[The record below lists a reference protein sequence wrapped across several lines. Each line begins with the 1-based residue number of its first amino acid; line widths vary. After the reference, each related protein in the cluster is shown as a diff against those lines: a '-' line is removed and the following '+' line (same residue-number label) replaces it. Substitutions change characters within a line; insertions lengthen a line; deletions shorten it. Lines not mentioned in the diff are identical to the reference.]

1 MQRRGGGTRKERLLR
16 AKMKK
21 KMQDTD
27 TSPTGNTFEDIL
39 HMSDLSEQSL
49 LENLRKRYEHDLI
62 YTYVG
67 PIVIA
72 INPYKQLD
80 VYSERHMTEY
90 YGKAMGSLPPHVFAL
105 ADHAYTQLIQGGALD
120 PANQS
125 IIISGESGS
134 GKTET
139 TKIIMQ
145 YLARATSY
153 RKGPEGENAAPVPLD
168 GMASALGKLEE
179 RVLESN
185 PLLESFGNA
194 KTLRNDN
201 SSRFGKFIEIQFN
214 HHGKIVGAQ
223 ILNFL
228 LEKTRIVSQSLGER
242 NYHIFYQLLAGA
254 DKTLR
259 ERLQLQ
265 TPHEYD
271 YLRKS
276 ECFHIHS
283 CDDVQEFAVTKR
295 CLETIGI
302 TAKRQERVFELLA
315 AVLHLGNLQF
325 AMENDTCVTVE
336 DDSVDRMKLVALLL
350 QVSEDALSKALV
362 TRQLYVGGK
371 VIVQQQN
378 FEQVRDKRDALAK
391 GIYSS
396 LFLWLVSEL
405 NRTISRTQD
414 KWGFIGV
421 LDIYG
426 FEKFEWN
433 TFEQLCIN
441 YANEKLQRHFNQHML
456 EVEQNDYAKEG
467 IDWKHIDF
475 DDNQECL
482 DLIES
487 KVNGKPGIFI
497 SLDDNWRLKGE
508 EANKKFVSNLHNSFG
523 RATSGQATSKNKFY
537 VHPKMDA
544 DLHFG
549 IKHYAG
555 EVIYDASGFNDK
567 NNEMMNDD
575 MKELIRQSKSDWLR
589 EIFDLNMRSIEAI
602 PGNKQVQ
609 HTISRRPTEV
619 KKNALGN
626 KSRNIREVSVSA
638 QFRYQLQELMNKISL
653 ANPRYVRCIKPNEV
667 KRPSELNDAD
677 CARQLK
683 YSGMMEAIQ
692 IRQRGFAMREDHD
705 VFFYD
710 YQSLAPDA
718 ENIKELVL
726 EISSILGA
734 GKEEWQLGKTK
745 VFLKRDMAFK
755 LRRLEMLRGKSAA
768 RTIQKWVRNMAR
780 IEAVVKIQTK
790 VRQCMAK
797 KKLKRLRQCAYRVM
811 YILRMRVAM
820 AKYQRMR
827 AEHRIHNEKAV
838 IVQKITRG
846 YLIRKRDLL
855 HPCDELGPKE
865 LDVKITEIEKAIE
878 DAAMS
883 KQFELCA
890 NLQLELE
897 KLVEA
902 RKKVR
907 TAKEIDAEI
916 KKLNEDMEAAA
927 VSKQFGRCAEIQKQL
942 EVLDEAR
949 KHVKE
954 DLNDLEPAELDER
967 IQAMEITIAEA
978 MAARDFSKCGD
989 LQANL
994 DALVSARKKKQTP
1007 AELDAEIDKLNEE
1020 LDSLMK
1026 KKKFDKCAQLQ
1037 SDIDILKRKRARFPA
1052 SVNSPTSPKKVE
1064 VPAEPVPPPSPKKKA
1079 SPPIELEPV
1088 PATPTPPSNVDRSGI
1103 LLKSE
1108 PAVLAPNSSPAA
1120 LPGNKRP
1127 VPEVSAPIL
1136 APTPEISVPNPVP
1149 APVSVSAPAPLAAMS
1164 VSTPAPLATVS
1175 VSTPAPLAAV
1185 SVSTPAPLAAVS
1197 VSMPASVIPEL
1208 APIPALVAPPVIL
1221 PPVQPSGNASSR
1233 SPPTTDYSPTQE
1245 ISVAPNQTPRRP
1257 PTIYNGPI
1265 PTIRRNE
1272 SHTMTPIIPPIKP
1285 STFERRARSNSNS
1298 STTSGQSFA
1307 KSHSSMMSTS
1317 SKTRKSAAS
1326 TADPSRTVARLRPA
1340 KPITVNEESSVLEA
1354 ARLMKSHRAS
1364 AVLVTNYEGAL
1375 SGIFSDT
1382 DVARRVI
1389 SKNLDPARITIGSVM
1404 TPKPSCVSLDDSAVD
1419 AMDMMLSGKFRH
1431 LPVVSAQNGNIVGML
1446 NVAKCL
1452 HDAIRRVE
1460 NLSTALQQE
1469 LGAKSDNAMLRG
1481 MLEKMLSPTL
1491 LDVVSKPTE
1500 VMPPLVYGNMTVYEA
1515 TTYMAETKR
1524 PALVVSSNPE
1534 SQDLIGIFTP
1544 KDVLH
1549 RVVAEALDV
1558 NMTCV
1563 SDVMTPNPE
1572 YAVPETSVLDAFHIM
1587 HDGKFL
1593 NLPVVASD
1601 SGEILGVADVLSISL
1616 ASFGES
1622 REIGNLFNAAL
1633 DYHDDETNS
1642 MVSGRSTSTMSV
1654 ASKVRQ
1660 QKDRDKGVNVRPVS
1674 SLRPLP
1680 AITIDEVASVFEAA
1694 LLMKQKR
1701 TDALLVVDE
1710 AGGLS
1715 GILTDTDICRRVQAL
1730 SLIPEEVPV
1739 CNVMTRDIKYVSP
1752 NDSAID
1758 ALLSMQEGHFRH
1770 LPVVDNGSIA
1780 GILNIGK
1787 CIYDVSKRLE
1797 YAMQSTDQLK
1807 ASIEKSGK
1815 SSTLQQLLAPMLEKL
1830 SKPTLTSILSSEAQ
1844 SNSTPAPRLPM
1855 SSLVSDVVK
1864 AMATTKKAALI
1875 VDNFNPNKLVGI
1887 FSPNELV
1894 LNVIAKGHKAS
1905 ATHVEDVMMNDPEIA
1920 FPSTSVL
1927 DGLHIMHDSRIL
1939 NLPVLKDTSNEL
1951 VGMVDVLDLS
1961 YGTIDAIYGENREQM
1976 QEFWNTTLQ
1985 LDQPSQPSETDNRE
1999 RTTLLSRAEREER
2012 SRTVAQLR
2020 PSKVL
2025 TVLETTTLAELS
2037 RTMGRNKMDC
2047 VLVVSN
2053 EGMLSGIITDT
2064 DLTRR
2069 VVSENRPL
2077 NTTLVGDVMTRDP
2090 VFVSM
2095 DDPAI
2100 EALISMLQGKFRHLP
2115 VVERNGPVVGI
2126 LSIAKCL
2133 YDAIRKME
2141 KSEQS
2146 SAALRQTLKKEM
2158 NIRANGNARADG
2170 VSQLLGSMVNKM
2182 FSPDIQT
2189 VINEEGVEPPHVQ
2202 QYTSVFE
2209 VAKQMAS
2216 TKKGALVVNNRG
2228 QYCGIFTP
2236 KEMLEKV
2243 LARGLPVHTTPV
2255 CEVMLDKDVRITGAT
2270 SVIDAMHIMHDQKTL
2285 YLAVMQTETS
2295 KQPTGLIDVLS
2306 LSYGSFA
2313 KGKPSEWKS
2322 FWNASFEAAEDDD
2335 ASSQHSFRSGFSHS
2349 VAPSSSGLSQ
2359 KGRQA
2364 NLATGDV
2371 RPVSKLRPS
2380 KAITISETFTVA
2392 DAAQKMSITQ
2402 TDAALVIGR
2411 DGALLGIL
2419 TDTDV
2424 TRRVV
2429 ALGNDPFYVSVMD
2442 AMTPNPKFVD
2452 ERDSAMDAMFM
2463 MLEGKFRH
2471 LPVVDATG
2479 MVSGMLRIQKC
2490 LYDAITRIEKVQQSS
2505 SGSLRQRLE
2514 KQLHVTGIGNGQ
2526 GALKQLVGPMVEKL
2540 LSPTVDTILE
2550 DETLPPLVSEHDTVM
2565 EVARQMAASRKAALI
2580 VEDPIN
2586 DSSSSVSGG
2595 RRSSFSGG
2603 GYDIGTSALTRKV
2616 LGVFTP
2622 KDLLLRVTGAGLDA
2636 AETTVGQVMTPNPE
2650 TAPPNTKLVEA
2661 LHIMYEQNFLHLPVV
2676 NQETATIVG
2685 MLDVLSLCYGTFASG
2700 AAAIDEDSDWRA
2712 FWDVSLALGHDE
2724 DDFSELAS
2732 LTGSR
2737 VSRRR
2742 PGKYTESHHSSMI
2755 DRDNPEPE
2763 GAMRPV
2769 SMLRPQ
2775 QVTRINEFI
2784 TVAEAAKRMRQ
2795 ARVEAVVVTTEE
2807 GELRGILTDT
2817 DIVRRVL
2824 AEELDPESCSVAS
2837 VMTKKPM
2844 CVYMEDQA
2852 IEAITKMLEGRFKH
2866 LPVLGSDGTPQGML
2880 DISKCLYDAIA
2891 CMEKVQ
2897 QSTEAAASQFSRDLE
2912 TGSNLKR
2919 LLGPMMEKMVRPTVG
2934 DALDGELM
2942 PPVITIHTTAARAA
2956 KLMANTKKAA
2966 IVLGDEQELCGM
2978 VTTKDLL
2985 RKLVAK
2991 GLYADTTTVEE
3002 VMTVDPDLMGPNMSI
3017 VDGLRALHGAGQLFM
3032 PVLAD
3037 DGEILGMADVICL
3050 SYGQFQTTSGGT
3062 SNGDWRK
3069 FWQTAMNLQEEVAGG
3084 AFGEVNDD
3092 VRSIG
3097 TIEEF
3102 ERDEFNGNGSVS
3114 TPTASAVGLGA
3125 GRYSNSLGA
3134 YAELGESVSVVSGAN
3149 TAATSNLMQKT
3160 MDENMFVFKVSDGS
3174 QGHFHRIMCRFTSMG
3189 PLLEQ
3194 IRFKMGMDDNEALR
3208 LKYEDDEGDLAV
3220 LTSDESLVEAVHMA
3234 QRAGWKRLVLVVD
3247 VVNRS
3252 HDGNGSVVSMANSS
3266 ASNTASSVNV
3276 GGAKARSQILTK
3288 VDEMSSDSSDES
3300 SDEEIVR
3307 KKSKKSRRKR
3317 EQKNPTGLIAGGA
3330 TLVVGL
3336 GALALMFMRRK

>member
-1 MQRRGGGTRKERLLR
+1 
-16 AKMKK
+16 
-21 KMQDTD
+21 
-27 TSPTGNTFEDIL
+27 
-39 HMSDLSEQSL
+39 
-49 LENLRKRYEHDLI
+49 
-62 YTYVG
+62 
-67 PIVIA
+67 
-72 INPYKQLD
+72 
-80 VYSERHMTEY
+80 MTEY
-90 YGKAMGSLPPHVFAL
+90 YGTAMGLLPPHVFAL

-125 IIISGESGS
+125 IIISGESGA

-145 YLARATSY
+145 YLARATSSP
-153 RKGPEGENAAPVPLD
+153 KTTETIQGGPAVSAAAAASPVSVSA
-168 GMASALGKLEE
+168 ASAASPIVSMVEKTHGGISQALGKLEK
-179 RVLESN
+179 RVLDSN

-254 DKTLR
+254 DNALR
-259 ERLQLQ
+259 ERLELQ
-265 TPHEYD
+265 TPQDYE

-283 CDDVQEFAVTKR
+283 CDDAKEFVITKR
-295 CLETIGI
+295 CMETIGI
-302 TAKRQERVFELLA
+302 MEDRQEMVFELLA
-315 AVLHLGNLQF
+315 AVLQIGNLHF
-325 AMENDTCVTVE
+325 AMENDMCVSVE
-336 DDSVDRMKLVALLL
+336 DDSVHGMKLVASLLK
-350 QVSEDALSKALV
+350 VSEDALSKALL

-378 FEQVRDKRDALAK
+378 SEQVRDKRDALAK

-405 NRTISRTQD
+405 NRTISRNQD

-456 EVEQNDYAKEG
+456 EVEQNDYTKEG

-475 DDNQECL
+475 EDNQECL

-523 RATSGQATSKNKFY
+523 RTSSGHSSCKNKFY

-567 NNEMMNDD
+567 NNETLNDD

-589 EIFDLNMRSIEAI
+589 GIFDLNMQSIEAI
-602 PGNKQVQ
+602 PGNKTQQQ
-609 HTISRRPTEV
+609 HSISRRPSEM
-619 KKNALGN
+619 KGKGMPKQGN

-638 QFRYQLQELMNKISL
+638 QFRYQLQELINKISL
-653 ANPRYVRCIKPNEV
+653 ANPRYVRCIKPNEF
-667 KRPSELNDAD
+667 KRPNELNDAD

-692 IRQRGFAMREDHD
+692 IRQRGFALREDHD

-718 ENIKELVL
+718 ENITQLVE
-726 EISSILGA
+726 EISSMLGA

-745 VFLKRDMAFK
+745 VFLKRTMALK
-755 LRRLEMLRGKSAA
+755 LRKLEMLRCKSAA
-768 RTIQKWVRNMAR
+768 RTIQKWVRNIAR
-780 IEAVVKIQTK
+780 AESAVKIQTK
-790 VRQCMAK
+790 ARQFIAK
-797 KKLKRLRQCAYRVM
+797 KQLQRLRCSAYRVVGL
-811 YILRMRVAM
+811 LRMRVAM
-820 AKYQRMR
+820 SKYQRMR
-827 AEHRIHNEKAV
+827 ADYRVQNEKAA
-838 IVQKITRG
+838 IIQKIVRG
-846 YLIRKRDLL
+846 HLVRKRDLL
-855 HPCDELGPKE
+855 HPFGDMGPKE
-865 LDVKITEIEKAIE
+865 LDVKIAEMEEAIE
-878 DAAMS
+878 DAAVS

-897 KLVEA
+897 KIVEA

-907 TAKEIDAEI
+907 TVKEIDAEI
-916 KKLNEDMEAAA
+916 KKLNKDMEAAA
-927 VSKQFGRCAEIQKQL
+927 MSKQFGLCAELQKQL
-942 EVLDEAR
+942 EVLQEAR
-949 KHVKE
+949 KHVRE
-954 DLNDLEPAELDER
+954 DLNELEPEELDER
-967 IQAMEITIAEA
+967 IRAMETVIAEA
-978 MAARDFSKCGD
+978 MAARDFGKCSD
-989 LQANL
+989 LQISL
-994 DALVSARKKKQTP
+994 DALVSARKKKQTSE
-1007 AELDAEIDKLNEE
+1007 ELDAEIEKLNQE
-1020 LDSLMK
+1020 LDNLMQRK
-1026 KKKFDKCAQLQ
+1026 QFDKCAQLQ
-1037 SDIDILKRKRARFPA
+1037 KDIDVAKKKRALFPA
-1052 SVNSPTSPKKVE
+1052 VSKS
-1064 VPAEPVPPPSPKKKA
+1064 
-1079 SPPIELEPV
+1079 
-1088 PATPTPPSNVDRSGI
+1088 PTPPSSSSKPEPPLESTILPSTKKETPPLGEPKIEPTTPAPPSNIDCDGIASASGSC
-1103 LLKSE
+1103 LLV
-1108 PAVLAPNSSPAA
+1108 PASSPAA
-1120 LPGNKRP
+1120 FPGVKRP
-1127 VPEVSAPIL
+1127 VSNVFQA
-1136 APTPEISVPNPVP
+1136 APTPQLAQPPHLYPAVQASPV
-1149 APVSVSAPAPLAAMS
+1149 A
-1164 VSTPAPLATVS
+1164 ST
-1175 VSTPAPLAAV
+1175 
-1185 SVSTPAPLAAVS
+1185 
-1197 VSMPASVIPEL
+1197 
-1208 APIPALVAPPVIL
+1208 
-1221 PPVQPSGNASSR
+1221 PVQPHEDHSAAVVPVN
-1233 SPPTTDYSPTQE
+1233 DY
-1245 ISVAPNQTPRRP
+1245 VAPKGVPTAPGLTPRRP
-1257 PTIYNGPI
+1257 PAIYNGPS
-1265 PTIRRNE
+1265 PSVRWDSN
-1272 SHTMTPIIPPIKP
+1272 TMTPVMPPIKP
-1285 STFERRARSNSNS
+1285 PVFEHRLRSGSNS
-1298 STTSGQSFA
+1298 SATSGDSFA
-1307 KSHSSMMSTS
+1307 RSHSSMMSTS
-1317 SKTRKSAAS
+1317 SKAKKSS
-1326 TADPSRTVARLRPA
+1326 SADPSRTVARLRPA
-1340 KPITVNEESSVLEA
+1340 KAITVNEESTVLEA
-1354 ARLMKSHRAS
+1354 ARMMKSHRAA
-1364 AVLVTNYEGAL
+1364 AVLVTNWEGAL
-1375 SGIFSDT
+1375 TGIFSDT
-1382 DVARRVI
+1382 DAARRVV
-1389 SKNLDPARITIGSVM
+1389 SKGMDPARVAIGSVM
-1404 TPKPSCVSLDDSAVD
+1404 TPNPTCVSLNDSAVD
-1419 AMDMMLSGKFRH
+1419 AMDTMLSGKFRH
-1431 LPVVSAQNGNIVGML
+1431 LPVVSSHDGNIVGVL

-1460 NLSTALQQE
+1460 NMSASLQQE
-1469 LGAKSDNAMLRG
+1469 LGASGDNAMLRAT
-1481 MLEKMLSPTL
+1481 LEKMLSPSL
-1491 LDVVSKPTE
+1491 RDVLSAPGE

-1515 TTYMAETKR
+1515 TTYMVETRR
-1524 PALVVSSNPE
+1524 PVMVMSSNPGA
-1534 SQDLIGIFTP
+1534 QDLVGIFTP
-1544 KDVLH
+1544 KDVLL
-1549 RVVAEALDV
+1549 RVIAEDLDA
-1558 NMTCV
+1558 NTTLV

-1572 YAVPETSVLDAFHIM
+1572 STAPETSVLDAFHIM

-1593 NLPVVASD
+1593 SLPVVSPD
-1601 SGEILGVADVLSISL
+1601 SGEVLGVADVISISL

-1622 REIGNLFNAAL
+1622 RDISKLFNAAFE
-1633 DYHDDETNS
+1633 YHDDETTS
-1642 MVSGRSTSTMSV
+1642 MTSGRSTSNLSV

-1710 AGGLS
+1710 AGGLN
-1715 GILTDTDICRRVQAL
+1715 GILTDTDVCRRVLAL
-1730 SLIPEEVPV
+1730 NLIPEEVPV

-1770 LPVVDNGSIA
+1770 LPVVDGGRIV
-1780 GILNIGK
+1780 GVLNIGK

-1797 YAMQSTDQLK
+1797 HAMQSTDQLK
-1807 ASIEKSGK
+1807 ASLEKSGK
-1815 SSTLQQLLAPMLEKL
+1815 SSTLQQLLGPMLEKL
-1830 SKPTLTSILSSEAQ
+1830 SAPTLSSIIDNETRNGSM
-1844 SNSTPAPRLPM
+1844 PAPRFPK

-1864 AMATTKKAALI
+1864 AMASTKKAALI
-1875 VDNFNPNKLVGI
+1875 VDDINFDKLIGI
-1887 FSPNELV
+1887 FSPNELA
-1894 LNVIAKGHKAS
+1894 LNVIAKGLKAS
-1905 ATHVEDVMMNDPEIA
+1905 ATYVEEVMLNDPEIA
-1920 FPSTSVL
+1920 TPLTSVL

-1939 NLPVLKDTSNEL
+1939 NLPVLKDESNEL

-1976 QEFWNTTLQ
+1976 QEFWNTTLE
-1985 LDQPSQPSETDNRE
+1985 LDQPSLPSEAGGRE
-1999 RTTLLSRAEREER
+1999 RTTLMSRAEREEK
-2012 SRTVAQLR
+2012 SRTVAKLR
-2020 PSKVL
+2020 PTKVL
-2025 TVLETTTLAELS
+2025 TVLESTTVAELS

-2047 VLVVSN
+2047 VLVVS
-2053 EGMLSGIITDT
+2053 EDGTLSGIITDT

-2077 NTTLVGDVMTRDP
+2077 GSTLVGDVMTRNP

-2100 EALISMLQGKFRHLP
+2100 DALISMLEGKFRHLP

-2126 LSIAKCL
+2126 LNIAKCL

-2146 SAALRQTLKKEM
+2146 SVALRQTLEKEM
-2158 NIRANGNARADG
+2158 KSRVNGGARAGG
-2170 VSQLLGSMVNKM
+2170 VSQLLSSMVNKM
-2182 FSPDIQT
+2182 FSPDIKT
-2189 VINEEGVEPPHVQ
+2189 VIDEEGINPPCVER
-2202 QYTSVFE
+2202 YTSVYE
-2209 VAKQMAS
+2209 VSKQMAIK
-2216 TKKGALVVNNRG
+2216 KKGALVINNRG
-2228 QYCGIFTP
+2228 QCCGIFTP

-2255 CEVMLDKDVRITGAT
+2255 CEVMLEKNVTINGSA
-2270 SVIDAMHIMHDQKTL
+2270 SVIDAMHTMHDNKTL
-2285 YLAVMQTETS
+2285 YLAVVQSEANS
-2295 KQPTGLIDVLS
+2295 QPIGLIDVLS

-2322 FWNASFEAAEDDD
+2322 FWNASFEATDDD
-2335 ASSQHSFRSGFSHS
+2335 GVSSQYSFRSGISYNL
-2349 VAPSSSGLSQ
+2349 APSSSGVSQ

-2364 NLATGDV
+2364 TLATGNV

-2380 KAITISETFTVA
+2380 KAITISETFSVA
-2392 DAAQKMSITQ
+2392 DAAKEMSITQ

-2411 DGALLGIL
+2411 DGGLLGIL

-2429 ALGNDPFYVSVMD
+2429 ALGNDPFYVSVLD
-2442 AMTPNPKFVD
+2442 AMTPDPKFVD

-2471 LPVVDATG
+2471 LPVVDETG
-2479 MVSGMLRIQKC
+2479 MVAGMLRIQKC

-2505 SGSLRQRLE
+2505 SGSLRQRLD
-2514 KQLHVTGIGNGQ
+2514 KQLQATGIASGP

-2540 LSPTVDTILE
+2540 LSPTVDSILE

-2580 VEDPIN
+2580 VEDLSCDN
-2586 DSSSSVSGG
+2586 GSSVSGG
-2595 RRSSFSGG
+2595 HRSSISGG

-2636 AETTVGQVMTPNPE
+2636 AETTVGQVMTHNPE

-2661 LHIMYEQNFLHLPVV
+2661 LHIMYEHDFLHLPVV
-2676 NQETATIVG
+2676 NDETTTIVG

-2700 AAAIDEDSDWRA
+2700 AAAKSGKTIDGDSDWRA

-2724 DDFSELAS
+2724 DEFSELAS
-2732 LTGSR
+2732 MTGSR
-2737 VSRRR
+2737 ISRRR
-2742 PGKYTESHHSSMI
+2742 PGKYTESHHSSM
-2755 DRDNPEPE
+2755 RDHVPEPE

-2775 QVTRINEFI
+2775 EVTRINEFI

-2817 DIVRRVL
+2817 DITRRVL
-2824 AEELDPESCSVAS
+2824 AEGLDPESCSVAS
-2837 VMTKKPM
+2837 VMTTKPS

-2866 LPVLGSDGTPQGML
+2866 LPVVGSDGTPQGML
-2880 DISKCLYDAIA
+2880 DISKCLYDAIT
-2891 CMEKVQ
+2891 CLEKVQ
-2897 QSTEAAASQFSRDLE
+2897 QSTEAAASEFSRDLG
-2912 TGSNLKR
+2912 TGSNLQR

-2942 PPVITIHTTAARAA
+2942 PPVVTVHTTAARAA

-2966 IVLGDEQELCGM
+2966 IVLSDEQELCGM

-2991 GLYADTTTVEE
+2991 GLCAETTTVEE
-3002 VMTVDPDLMGPNMSI
+3002 VMTVDPDLMGPDVSI
-3017 VDGLRALHGAGQLFM
+3017 VNGLRALHDAGQLFM

-3062 SNGDWRK
+3062 SNGDWRQ
-3069 FWQTAMNLQEEVAGG
+3069 FWQIAMNLQEEVAGG
-3084 AFGEVNDD
+3084 AFGGMDD
-3092 VRSIG
+3092 DARSVG

-3102 ERDEFNGNGSVS
+3102 ERGEYNAGDNAS
-3114 TPTASAVGLGA
+3114 TPTASAVGLNGA

-3149 TAATSNLMQKT
+3149 TTATSVLMQKVS
-3160 MDENMFVFKVSDGS
+3160 DENMFIFKVSGGP
-3174 QGHFHRIMCRFTSMG
+3174 QGHFHRIMCNFNSMG

-3194 IRFKMGMDDNEALR
+3194 IRFKMGLDDNEALR
-3208 LKYEDDEGDLAV
+3208 LTYEDDEGDLAL
-3220 LTSDESLVEAVHMA
+3220 LTSDESLIEAVHMA

-3247 VVNRS
+3247 VVTRR
-3252 HDGNGSVVSMANSS
+3252 HYDGNGSVVSMASS
-3266 ASNTASSVNV
+3266 VASGASSGSNV
-3276 GGAKARSQILTK
+3276 VGPKPRNRLLTK
-3288 VDEMSSDSSDES
+3288 VDEMSSSES
-3300 SDEEIVR
+3300 SSEEEMVR
-3307 KKSKKSRRKR
+3307 RKSKKSRRKSNR
-3317 EQKNPTGLIAGGA
+3317 GVRGMSLSNNMIAGGA
-3330 TLVVGL
+3330 MTLVGL
-3336 GALALMFMRRK
+3336 GAVALMMFRRK

>member
-1 MQRRGGGTRKERLLR
+1 MERRGGGTRKERLLR

-21 KMQDTD
+21 KMQDSD
-27 TSPTGNTFEDIL
+27 SSPNGNTFEDIL
-39 HMSDLSEQSL
+39 HMPDLSEQSL
-49 LENLRKRYEHDLI
+49 LENLRKRYEHELI

-90 YGKAMGSLPPHVFAL
+90 YGKAMGALPPHVFAL

-153 RKGPEGENAAPVPLD
+153 RKGPEGEGPPPAPLE
-168 GMASALGKLEE
+168 GMSGALGKLEE

-254 DKTLR
+254 DNALR

-265 TPHEYD
+265 TPHDYE

-276 ECFHIHS
+276 ECFNIHS
-283 CDDVQEFAVTKR
+283 CDDAKEFATTKR

-302 TAKRQERVFELLA
+302 TEDRQEMVFELLA

-325 AMENDTCVTVE
+325 AMENDTCVTVG
-336 DDSVDRMKLVALLL
+336 DISANGMKLVANLLK
-350 QVSEDALSKALV
+350 VSEDALSKALL

-378 FEQVRDKRDALAK
+378 SEQVRDKRDALAK

-405 NRTISRTQD
+405 NRTISRHQD

-475 DDNQECL
+475 EDNQECL

-523 RATSGQATSKNKFY
+523 RTSSGHSSGKNKFY

-567 NNEMMNDD
+567 NNETLNDD

-589 EIFDLNMRSIEAI
+589 GIFDLNMQSIEAI
-602 PGNKQVQ
+602 PGNKPQQQ
-609 HTISRRPTEV
+609 HSISRRPNEM
-619 KKNALGN
+619 KKGMQGN

-638 QFRYQLQELMNKISL
+638 QFRHQLHELMNKISL
-653 ANPRYVRCIKPNEV
+653 ANPRYVRCIKPNEF

-692 IRQRGFAMREDHD
+692 IRQRGFALREDHD

-718 ENIKELVL
+718 ENIKELVE
-726 EISSILGA
+726 EISSMLGA

-745 VFLKRDMAFK
+745 VFLKRAMAFK
-755 LRRLEMLRGKSAA
+755 LRKLEMLRCKSAA
-768 RTIQKWVRNMAR
+768 RAIQKWVRNMAR
-780 IEAVVKIQTK
+780 AEAAVKIQTK
-790 VRQCMAK
+790 ARQFVAK
-797 KKLKRLRQCAYRVM
+797 RRLQRLRRSAYRVM
-811 YILRMRVAM
+811 YILRMRVAVS
-820 AKYQRMR
+820 KYRRMR
-827 AEHRIHNEKAV
+827 DEYRMQNEKAV
-838 IVQKITRG
+838 AVQKIARG
-846 YLIRKRDLL
+846 YLVRKRDLL
-855 HPCDELGPKE
+855 HPFGDMGPKE
-865 LDVKITEIEKAIE
+865 LDAKIAEMEKAIE
-878 DAAMS
+878 DAAVS

-897 KLVEA
+897 KIVEA

-927 VSKQFGRCAEIQKQL
+927 LSKQFGLCAELQKQL
-942 EVLDEAR
+942 EVLQEAR

-954 DLNDLEPAELDER
+954 DLNELEPEELDER
-967 IQAMEITIAEA
+967 IHAMEATIAEA
-978 MAARDFSKCGD
+978 MAARDFGKCSD
-989 LQANL
+989 LQVSL

-1007 AELDAEIDKLNEE
+1007 EELDAEIEKLNEE
-1020 LDSLMK
+1020 LDNLMK
-1026 KKKFDKCAQLQ
+1026 KKQFDKCAQLQ
-1037 SDIDILKRKRARFPA
+1037 KDIDVLKKKRAKFPA
-1052 SVNSPTSPKKVE
+1052 AVKAPT
-1064 VPAEPVPPPSPKKKA
+1064 PPPSPKPEPPA
-1079 SPPIELEPV
+1079 EPTPPPSPPKKETPPPEEPEPQ
-1088 PATPTPPSNVDRSGI
+1088 PATPAPPSNMDRSGI
-1103 LLKSE
+1103 LPSRD
-1108 PAVLAPNSSPAA
+1108 AATAAPNSSPAA
-1120 LPGNKRP
+1120 LPGEKRP
-1127 VPEVSAPIL
+1127 APEVQAAPI
-1136 APTPEISVPNPVP
+1136 P
-1149 APVSVSAPAPLAAMS
+1149 APAPAP
-1164 VSTPAPLATVS
+1164 TPAPLASPV
-1175 VSTPAPLAAV
+1175 AV
-1185 SVSTPAPLAAVS
+1185 SSTQSFEEHPTAPVN
-1197 VSMPASVIPEL
+1197 EY
-1208 APIPALVAPPVIL
+1208 VAP
-1221 PPVQPSGNASSR
+1221 
-1233 SPPTTDYSPTQE
+1233 QE
-1245 ISVAPNQTPRRP
+1245 IPTAPQMPRRP
-1257 PTIYNGPI
+1257 PAIYNGPS
-1265 PTIRRNE
+1265 PSVRRGE
-1272 SHTMTPIIPPIKP
+1272 SNTMTPMMPIKQP
-1285 STFERRARSNSNS
+1285 TFERRARSGSNS
-1298 STTSGQSFA
+1298 SATSGHSFA
-1307 KSHSSMMSTS
+1307 RSHSSMMSTS
-1317 SKTRKSAAS
+1317 SKTKKSS
-1326 TADPSRTVARLRPA
+1326 NADPSRTVARLRPA
-1340 KPITVNEESSVLEA
+1340 KAITVNQEATVLEA
-1354 ARLMKSHRAS
+1354 ARLMKSHRSA
-1364 AVLVTNYEGAL
+1364 AVLVTNWEGAL
-1375 SGIFSDT
+1375 TGIFSDT
-1382 DVARRVI
+1382 DAARRVI
-1389 SKNLDPARITIGSVM
+1389 SKGMDPARVTIGSVM
-1404 TPKPSCVSLDDSAVD
+1404 TPNPSCVSLEDSAVD
-1419 AMDMMLSGKFRH
+1419 AMDIMLSGKFRH
-1431 LPVVSAQNGNIVGML
+1431 LPVVSAHSGNIVGVL

-1460 NLSTALQQE
+1460 NMSTSLQQE
-1469 LGAKSDNAMLRG
+1469 LGASSNNAMLRG
-1481 MLEKMLSPTL
+1481 MLEKMLSPSL
-1491 LDVVSKPTE
+1491 LDVLSKPGE
-1500 VMPPLVYGNMTVYEA
+1500 VMPPLVYGNMTVFEA
-1515 TTYMAETKR
+1515 TTYMAETRR

-1534 SQDLIGIFTP
+1534 APDLIGIFTP
-1544 KDVLH
+1544 KDVLL
-1549 RVVAEALDV
+1549 RVVAEDLDV
-1558 NMTCV
+1558 NTTPV

-1572 YAVPETSVLDAFHIM
+1572 SAAPETSVLDAFHIM

-1593 NLPVVASD
+1593 NLPVVAPD
-1601 SGEILGVADVLSISL
+1601 SGEIMGVADVLSISL

-1622 REIGNLFNAAL
+1622 RDIGKFFNAAF

-1642 MVSGRSTSTMSV
+1642 IVSGRSTSNLSV
-1654 ASKVRQ
+1654 ASKARQ

-1680 AITIDEVASVFEAA
+1680 AITIDEVASVFEAS

-1710 AGGLS
+1710 AGGLN
-1715 GILTDTDICRRVQAL
+1715 GILTDTDICRRVLAL
-1730 SLIPEEVPV
+1730 NLNPEEVPV

-1770 LPVVDNGSIA
+1770 LPVVDGGSIA
-1780 GILNIGK
+1780 GVLNIGK

-1797 YAMQSTDQLK
+1797 HAMQSTDQLK
-1807 ASIEKSGK
+1807 ASLEKSGK

-1830 SKPTLTSILSSEAQ
+1830 STPTLGSILDNETQ
-1844 SNSTPAPRLPM
+1844 NGSTPAPRLPK
-1855 SSLVSDVVK
+1855 SSLVSDVAK
-1864 AMATTKKAALI
+1864 AMASTKKAALI
-1875 VDNFNPNKLVGI
+1875 VDDINFDKLVGV

-1894 LNVIAKGHKAS
+1894 LNVIAKGLKAS
-1905 ATHVEDVMMNDPEIA
+1905 ATYVEEVMLNDPEIA
-1920 FPSTSVL
+1920 TPSTSVL

-1939 NLPVLKDTSNEL
+1939 NLPVLKDDSNEL

-1985 LDQPSQPSETDNRE
+1985 LDQPSLPSEAGDRE
-1999 RTTLLSRAEREER
+1999 RTTLLSRAEREEK
-2012 SRTVAQLR
+2012 SRTVAKLR
-2020 PSKVL
+2020 PTKVL
-2025 TVLETTTLAELS
+2025 TVVETTTVAELS
-2037 RTMGRNKMDC
+2037 RIMGRNKMDC
-2047 VLVVSN
+2047 VLVVSE
-2053 EGMLSGIITDT
+2053 EGMLAGIITDT

-2077 NTTLVGDVMTRDP
+2077 DSTLVGDVMTRNP

-2100 EALISMLQGKFRHLP
+2100 DALICMLEGKFRHLP

-2126 LSIAKCL
+2126 LNIAKCL

-2146 SAALRQTLKKEM
+2146 SAALRHTLEKEM
-2158 NIRANGNARADG
+2158 KSRVNGGARVGG

-2182 FSPDIQT
+2182 FSPDIKT
-2189 VINEEGVEPPHVQ
+2189 VIEEEGVEPPRVQ
-2202 QYTSVFE
+2202 RYTSVFE
-2209 VAKQMAS
+2209 VSKQMAV

-2228 QYCGIFTP
+2228 QFCGIFTP

-2255 CEVMLDKDVRITGAT
+2255 CEVMLEKDVTINGAT
-2270 SVIDAMHIMHDQKTL
+2270 SVIDAMHTMHDHKTL

-2295 KQPTGLIDVLS
+2295 KQPIGLIDVLS

-2322 FWNASFEAAEDDD
+2322 FWNASFEATDDD
-2335 ASSQHSFRSGFSHS
+2335 DVSSQHSFRSGFSHNL
-2349 VAPSSSGLSQ
+2349 APSSSGLSQ

-2364 NLATGDV
+2364 NLATGNV

-2380 KAITISETFTVA
+2380 KAITISETFSVA
-2392 DAAQKMSITQ
+2392 DAAKEMSTAQ

-2411 DGALLGIL
+2411 DGGLLGIL

-2429 ALGNDPFYVSVMD
+2429 ALGNDPFYVSVLD
-2442 AMTPNPKFVD
+2442 AMTPDPKFVD

-2471 LPVVDATG
+2471 LPVVDETG
-2479 MVSGMLRIQKC
+2479 MVAGMLRIQKC

-2514 KQLHVTGIGNGQ
+2514 KQLQATGIGTGQ
-2526 GALKQLVGPMVEKL
+2526 GALKQLVAPMVEKL
-2540 LSPTVDTILE
+2540 LSPTVDQILE

-2580 VEDPIN
+2580 VEDPN
-2586 DSSSSVSGG
+2586 GDNSSSISGG
-2595 RRSSFSGG
+2595 HRSSISGG

-2636 AETTVGQVMTPNPE
+2636 AETTVGQVMTPDPE
-2650 TAPPNTKLVEA
+2650 TAPPSTRLVDA
-2661 LHIMYEQNFLHLPVV
+2661 LHIMYEHNFLHLPVV
-2676 NQETATIVG
+2676 NDETATIVG

-2700 AAAIDEDSDWRA
+2700 AAAESGKPVDEDSDWRA

-2732 LTGSR
+2732 VTGSR

-2742 PGKYTESHHSSMI
+2742 PGKYTESHHSSMMDHI
-2755 DRDNPEPE
+2755 PEPE

-2775 QVTRINEFI
+2775 EVTRINEFI
-2784 TVAEAAKRMRQ
+2784 TVAEAARRMRQ

-2817 DIVRRVL
+2817 DITRRVL
-2824 AEELDPESCSVAS
+2824 AEEIDPESCSVAS
-2837 VMTKKPM
+2837 VMTTKPM

-2880 DISKCLYDAIA
+2880 DISKCLYDAIT
-2891 CMEKVQ
+2891 CLEKVQ
-2897 QSTEAAASQFSRDLE
+2897 QSTEAAASEFSRDLG
-2912 TGSNLKR
+2912 TGSNLQR

-2934 DALDGELM
+2934 DALDGEIM
-2942 PPVITIHTTAARAA
+2942 PPVVNIHTTAARAA

-2991 GLYADTTTVEE
+2991 GLYAETTTVEE
-3002 VMTVDPDLMGPNMSI
+3002 VMTMDPDLMGPDMSI
-3017 VDGLRALHGAGQLFM
+3017 VDGLRSLHDAGQLFM

-3062 SNGDWRK
+3062 SNGDWRQ

-3084 AFGEVNDD
+3084 AYGGMNDD
-3092 VRSIG
+3092 ARSVG

-3102 ERDEFNGNGSVS
+3102 ERDEYNAGGSVS
-3114 TPTASAVGLGA
+3114 TPTASAVGLNGA

-3149 TAATSNLMQKT
+3149 TATTSVLMQKN
-3160 MDENMFVFKVSDGS
+3160 MDDNTFVFKVSDGA
-3174 QGHFHRIMCRFTSMG
+3174 QGHFHRIMCRFNSMG

-3208 LKYEDDEGDLAV
+3208 LKYEDDEGDLAL

-3247 VVNRS
+3247 VVKRPQ
-3252 HDGNGSVVSMANSS
+3252 HDGNGSVVSMASS
-3266 ASNTASSVNV
+3266 AASATPSAAPSGSNAV
-3276 GGAKARSQILTK
+3276 GPKPRNRLLTK
-3288 VDEMSSDSSDES
+3288 VDEMSSSSESSDES

-3317 EQKNPTGLIAGGA
+3317 ERVQGFSLNNQAGLIAGGAA

-3336 GALALMFMRRK
+3336 GAMALMLLRRK

>member
-21 KMQDTD
+21 KMQDED
-27 TSPTGNTFEDIL
+27 NSVNGAGANTFEDIL
-39 HMSDLSEQSL
+39 QMSDLSEQSL
-49 LENLRKRYEHDLI
+49 LDNLRKRYEHELI

-67 PIVIA
+67 SILIA

-80 VYSERHMTEY
+80 TYSERKMTEY
-90 YGKAMGSLPPHVFAL
+90 YGKAMGMLPPHVFAL

-153 RKGPEGENAAPVPLD
+153 RKGPDGEGAP
-168 GMASALGKLEE
+168 
-179 RVLESN
+179 
-185 PLLESFGNA
+185 
-194 KTLRNDN
+194 
-201 SSRFGKFIEIQFN
+201 
-214 HHGKIVGAQ
+214 
-223 ILNFL
+223 
-228 LEKTRIVSQSLGER
+228 
-242 NYHIFYQLLAGA
+242 LLAGA
-254 DKTLR
+254 DNALR

-265 TPHEYD
+265 TPHDYE

-276 ECFHIHS
+276 ECFSIHS
-283 CDDVQEFAVTKR
+283 CDDAKEFATTKR
-295 CLETIGI
+295 CMETIGI
-302 TAKRQERVFELLA
+302 TEDRQEMVFELLA
-315 AVLHLGNLQF
+315 AVLQLGNLQF
-325 AMENDTCVTVE
+325 AMENDTCVTVG
-336 DDSVDRMKLVALLL
+336 DDSANGMKLVASLLK
-350 QVSEDALSKALV
+350 VSEDALSKALL

-378 FEQVRDKRDALAK
+378 SEQVRDKRDALAK

-405 NRTISRTQD
+405 NRTISRNQD

-475 DDNQECL
+475 EDNQECL

-523 RATSGQATSKNKFY
+523 RTSSGHSSSKNKFY

-567 NNEMMNDD
+567 NNETLNDD

-589 EIFDLNMRSIEAI
+589 GIFDLNMQSIEAI
-602 PGNKQVQ
+602 PGNKPQQQ
-609 HTISRRPTEV
+609 HSISRRPNEM
-619 KKNALGN
+619 KKGIQGN
-626 KSRNIREVSVSA
+626 KSRNIREISVSA

-653 ANPRYVRCIKPNEV
+653 ANPRYVRCIKPNEF
-667 KRPSELNDAD
+667 KRPSELNDMD

-692 IRQRGFAMREDHD
+692 IRQRGFALREDHD

-718 ENIKELVL
+718 ENIKELVE

-745 VFLKRDMAFK
+745 VFLKRAMAFK
-755 LRRLEMLRGKSAA
+755 LRKLEVLRCKSAA
-768 RTIQKWVRNMAR
+768 RAIQKWVRNMAR
-780 IEAVVKIQTK
+780 AEAAVKIQTK
-790 VRQCMAK
+790 ARQFVAK
-797 KKLKRLRQCAYRVM
+797 RHLQRLRRSAYRVM

-820 AKYQRMR
+820 SKYQVMR
-827 AEHRIHNEKAV
+827 AEYRLQNEKAV
-838 IVQKITRG
+838 VVQKIARG
-846 YLIRKRDLL
+846 YLVRRRDLL
-855 HPCDELGPKE
+855 HPFGDMGPKE
-865 LDVKITEIEKAIE
+865 LDAKIAEMEKAIE
-878 DAAMS
+878 DAAVS

-897 KLVEA
+897 KIVEA

-907 TAKEIDAEI
+907 TAKEIDAAI

-927 VSKQFGRCAEIQKQL
+927 MSKQFGLCAELQKQL
-942 EVLDEAR
+942 EVLQEAR
-949 KHVKE
+949 KNVKE
-954 DLNDLEPAELDER
+954 DLNELEPEELDER
-967 IQAMEITIAEA
+967 IHAMETTIAEA
-978 MAARDFSKCGD
+978 MAARDFGKCGD
-989 LQANL
+989 LQVSL
-994 DALVSARKKKQTP
+994 DALVTARKKKQTP
-1007 AELDAEIDKLNEE
+1007 EELDAEIEKLNEE
-1020 LDSLMK
+1020 LDNLMK
-1026 KKKFDKCAQLQ
+1026 KKQFDKCAQLQ
-1037 SDIDILKRKRARFPA
+1037 KDIDVLKRKRAKFPA
-1052 SVNSPTSPKKVE
+1052 KKVPTPPPSPKPE
-1064 VPAEPVPPPSPKKKA
+1064 PPAEPTPPPSPKKET
-1079 SPPIELEPV
+1079 PPPEEPEPQ
-1088 PATPTPPSNVDRSGI
+1088 PATPAPPAPPSNMDRGGI
-1103 LLKSE
+1103 
-1108 PAVLAPNSSPAA
+1108 PAARESIALAPSSSPAA
-1120 LPGNKRP
+1120 FPGEKR
-1127 VPEVSAPIL
+1127 EAPP
-1136 APTPEISVPNPVP
+1136 APVP
-1149 APVSVSAPAPLAAMS
+1149 APAPAPQASPIASPRQQTSEEAPAAP
-1164 VSTPAPLATVS
+1164 TPVNDY
-1175 VSTPAPLAAV
+1175 
-1185 SVSTPAPLAAVS
+1185 
-1197 VSMPASVIPEL
+1197 
-1208 APIPALVAPPVIL
+1208 VAPQEL
-1221 PPVQPSGNASSR
+1221 P
-1233 SPPTTDYSPTQE
+1233 T
-1245 ISVAPNQTPRRP
+1245 APPRRP
-1257 PTIYNGPI
+1257 PAIYNGPS
-1265 PTIRRNE
+1265 PSVRWNE
-1272 SHTMTPIIPPIKP
+1272 SNTMTPMPPIKP
-1285 STFERRARSNSNS
+1285 TTFERRARSGSNS
-1298 STTSGQSFA
+1298 SATSGHSFA
-1307 KSHSSMMSTS
+1307 RSHSSMMSTS
-1317 SKTRKSAAS
+1317 SKTKKSS
-1326 TADPSRTVARLRPA
+1326 TSDPSRTVARLRPA
-1340 KPITVNEESSVLEA
+1340 KAITVNEESTVLEA
-1354 ARLMKSHRAS
+1354 ARLMKSHRSA
-1364 AVLVTNYEGAL
+1364 AVLVTNWEGAL
-1375 SGIFSDT
+1375 TGIFSDT
-1382 DVARRVI
+1382 DSARRVV
-1389 SKNLDPARITIGSVM
+1389 SKGLDPARVTIGSVM
-1404 TPKPSCVSLDDSAVD
+1404 TPNPSCVSLEDSAVD
-1419 AMDMMLSGKFRH
+1419 AMDTMLSGKFRH
-1431 LPVVSAQNGNIVGML
+1431 LPVVSSNSGNIVGVL

-1460 NLSTALQQE
+1460 NMSASLQQE
-1469 LGAKSDNAMLRG
+1469 LGASNDNAMLRG
-1481 MLEKMLSPTL
+1481 MLEKMLSPSL
-1491 LDVVSKPTE
+1491 LDVLSKPGE
-1500 VMPPLVYGNMTVYEA
+1500 VMPPLVYGHMTVYEA
-1515 TTYMAETKR
+1515 TTYMAETRR

-1534 SQDLIGIFTP
+1534 AQDLVGIFTP
-1544 KDVLH
+1544 KDVLL
-1549 RVVAEALDV
+1549 RVIAEDLDV
-1558 NMTCV
+1558 HTTTV

-1572 YAVPETSVLDAFHIM
+1572 SAAPETSVLDAFHIM

-1593 NLPVVASD
+1593 NLPVVAPE
-1601 SGEILGVADVLSISL
+1601 SGEIMGVADVLSISL

-1622 REIGNLFNAAL
+1622 RDIGKFFNAAF

-1642 MVSGRSTSTMSV
+1642 IVSGTSTSKVSV
-1654 ASKVRQ
+1654 ASKARQ

-1710 AGGLS
+1710 AGGLN
-1715 GILTDTDICRRVQAL
+1715 GILTDTDICRRVLAL
-1730 SLIPEEVPV
+1730 NLNPEEVPV

-1770 LPVVDNGSIA
+1770 LPVVDGGGIA
-1780 GILNIGK
+1780 GVLNIGK

-1797 YAMQSTDQLK
+1797 HAMQSTDQLK
-1807 ASIEKSGK
+1807 ASLEKSGK

-1830 SKPTLTSILSSEAQ
+1830 STPTLGSIIETESQ
-1844 SNSTPAPRLPM
+1844 NGSTPAPRLPK
-1855 SSLVSDVVK
+1855 SSLVSDVAK
-1864 AMATTKKAALI
+1864 AMAHTKKAALI
-1875 VDNFNPNKLVGI
+1875 VDDINFDKLVGV

-1894 LNVIAKGHKAS
+1894 LNVIAKGLKPS
-1905 ATHVEDVMMNDPEIA
+1905 ATYVEEVMLNDPEIA
-1920 FPSTSVL
+1920 TPKTSVL
-1927 DGLHIMHDSRIL
+1927 DGLHIMHDSRVL
-1939 NLPVLKDTSNEL
+1939 NLPVLKDDSNEL

-1985 LDQPSQPSETDNRE
+1985 LDQPSLPSEAGDRE
-1999 RTTLLSRAEREER
+1999 RTTLLSRAEREEK
-2012 SRTVAQLR
+2012 SRTVAKLR
-2020 PSKVL
+2020 PTKVL
-2025 TVLETTTLAELS
+2025 TVSETTTVAELS

-2047 VLVVSN
+2047 VLVVSE
-2053 EGMLSGIITDT
+2053 EGMLNGIITDT

-2077 NTTLVGDVMTRDP
+2077 DSTLVGDVMTRNP
-2090 VFVSM
+2090 VFVST

-2100 EALISMLQGKFRHLP
+2100 DALILMLEGKFRHLP

-2126 LSIAKCL
+2126 LNIAKCL

-2146 SAALRQTLKKEM
+2146 SAALRHTLEKEM
-2158 NIRANGNARADG
+2158 KSRVNGGARTG
-2170 VSQLLGSMVNKM
+2170 NVSQLLGSMVNKM
-2182 FSPDIQT
+2182 FSPDIKT
-2189 VINEEGVEPPHVQ
+2189 VIEEEGVDPPRVQ
-2202 QYTSVFE
+2202 RYTSVFE
-2209 VAKQMAS
+2209 VSKQMAI

-2228 QYCGIFTP
+2228 QYCGVFTP

-2255 CEVMLDKDVRITGAT
+2255 CEVMLEKDVTINGAT
-2270 SVIDAMHIMHDQKTL
+2270 SVIDAMHTMHDQKTL

-2295 KQPTGLIDVLS
+2295 KMPIGLIDVLS

-2322 FWNASFEAAEDDD
+2322 FWNASFEATDDD
-2335 ASSQHSFRSGFSHS
+2335 DVSSQHSFRSGFSHNL
-2349 VAPSSSGLSQ
+2349 APSSSGLSQ

-2364 NLATGDV
+2364 TLATGNV

-2380 KAITISETFTVA
+2380 KAITISETFSVA
-2392 DAAQKMSITQ
+2392 DAAKEMSTAQ
-2402 TDAALVIGR
+2402 TDAALIIGR
-2411 DGALLGIL
+2411 DGGLLGIL

-2429 ALGNDPFYVSVMD
+2429 ALGNDPFYVSVLD
-2442 AMTPNPKFVD
+2442 AMTPDPKFVD

-2471 LPVVDATG
+2471 LPVVDETG
-2479 MVSGMLRIQKC
+2479 MVAGMLRIQKC

-2514 KQLHVTGIGNGQ
+2514 KQLQATGIGTGQ
-2526 GALKQLVGPMVEKL
+2526 GALKQLVAPMVEKL
-2540 LSPTVDTILE
+2540 LSPTVDGILE

-2580 VEDPIN
+2580 VEDPN
-2586 DSSSSVSGG
+2586 GDNSSSVSGG
-2595 RRSSFSGG
+2595 HRSSISG

-2636 AETTVGQVMTPNPE
+2636 AETTVGQVMTPDPE
-2650 TAPPNTKLVEA
+2650 TAPPTTRLVDA
-2661 LHIMYEQNFLHLPVV
+2661 LHIMYEHNFLHLPIV
-2676 NQETATIVG
+2676 NNETATIVG

-2700 AAAIDEDSDWRA
+2700 AAAESGKPVDEDSDWRS
-2712 FWDVSLALGHDE
+2712 FWDVSLALGNDE

-2732 LTGSR
+2732 VAGSR

-2742 PGKYTESHHSSMI
+2742 PGKYTESHHSSMMDHI
-2755 DRDNPEPE
+2755 PEPE

-2775 QVTRINEFI
+2775 EVTRINEFI

-2817 DIVRRVL
+2817 DITRRVL
-2824 AEELDPESCSVAS
+2824 AEDIDPESCSVAS
-2837 VMTKKPM
+2837 VMTTKPM

-2880 DISKCLYDAIA
+2880 DISKCLYDAIT
-2891 CMEKVQ
+2891 CLEKVQ
-2897 QSTEAAASQFSRDLE
+2897 QSTEAAASEFSRDLG
-2912 TGSNLKR
+2912 TGSNLQR

-2934 DALDGELM
+2934 DALDGEIM
-2942 PPVITIHTTAARAA
+2942 PPVINIHTTAARAA

-2991 GLYADTTTVEE
+2991 GLYAETTTVEE
-3002 VMTVDPDLMGPNMSI
+3002 VMTMDPDLMGPNMSI
-3017 VDGLRALHGAGQLFM
+3017 VDGLRSLHDAGQLFM

-3062 SNGDWRK
+3062 SNGDWRQ

-3084 AFGEVNDD
+3084 AYGGLNDD
-3092 VRSIG
+3092 ARSVG

-3102 ERDEFNGNGSVS
+3102 ERDEYNAGGSTS
-3114 TPTASAVGLGA
+3114 TPTASAVGLNGA

-3149 TAATSNLMQKT
+3149 TTTTSVLMQKN
-3160 MDENMFVFKVSDGS
+3160 MDENTFVFKVSDGA
-3174 QGHFHRIMCRFTSMG
+3174 QGHFHRIMCRFNSMG

-3194 IRFKMGMDDNEALR
+3194 IRFKMGLDDNEALR
-3208 LKYEDDEGDLAV
+3208 LKYEDDEGDLAL

-3234 QRAGWKRLVLVVD
+3234 QRAGWKRLVCVVD
-3247 VVNRS
+3247 VVKRPQ
-3252 HDGNGSVVSMANSS
+3252 HDGNGSVVSMASS
-3266 ASNTASSVNV
+3266 TASGAASAAASAAPSGSNAV
-3276 GGAKARSQILTK
+3276 GPKPRNRLLTK
-3288 VDEMSSDSSDES
+3288 VDEMSSSESSSDES

-3307 KKSKKSRRKR
+3307 RKSKKSRRKR
-3317 EQKNPTGLIAGGA
+3317 DRGFSFNSQTKIIAGGAA

-3336 GALALMFMRRK
+3336 GAMALMLMRRK

>member
-1 MQRRGGGTRKERLLR
+1 MQRRNGGTRKERLLR

-21 KMQDTD
+21 KMTDDTD
-27 TSPTGNTFEDIL
+27 SHALVNTFEDML
-39 HMSDLSEQSL
+39 QMSDLSELSL
-49 LENLRKRYEHDLI
+49 LTNLTKRYEKQLI

-67 PIVIA
+67 SILVA
-72 INPYKQLD
+72 INPYKTLD
-80 VYSERHMTEY
+80 TIYTEDKMTEY
-90 YGKAMGSLPPHVFAL
+90 YGKTMGMLPPHVFAL

-125 IIISGESGS
+125 IIISGESGA

-153 RKGPEGENAAPVPLD
+153 RKPDGETSAIHEATSTSTSTSTTSNPNTIIS
-168 GMASALGKLEE
+168 GALGKLEE
-179 RVLESN
+179 RVLDSN

-254 DKTLR
+254 DEALR
-259 ERLQLQ
+259 ERLHLQ
-265 TPHEYD
+265 TPQEYE

-276 ECFHIHS
+276 DCFHIHS
-283 CDDVQEFAVTKR
+283 CDDATEFATTRR
-295 CLETIGI
+295 CMETIGI
-302 TAKRQERVFELLA
+302 THDRQEMVFELLA
-315 AVLHLGNLQF
+315 AVLLIGNLNF
-325 AMENDTCVTVE
+325 AMENDTCVSVE
-336 DDSVDRMKLVALLL
+336 DESVNGMKLVASFLK
-350 QVSEDALSKALV
+350 VSEDALSKALL

-371 VIVQQQN
+371 VIVQEQN
-378 FEQVRDKRDALAK
+378 LEQVRDKRDALAK

-405 NRTISRTQD
+405 NRTISRNQD

-475 DDNQECL
+475 EDNQECL

-523 RATSGQATSKNKFY
+523 RTSNGHLSGKNKFY

-567 NNEMMNDD
+567 NNETLNDD

-589 EIFDLNMRSIEAI
+589 GIFDLNMQSIEAI
-602 PGNKQVQ
+602 LGNKPQQQ
-609 HTISRRPTEV
+609 HSISRRPSEI
-619 KKNALGN
+619 KGKSMHQQGN

-653 ANPRYVRCIKPNEV
+653 ANPRYVRCIKPNEY
-667 KRPSELNDAD
+667 KRPNELHAAD

-692 IRQRGFAMREDHD
+692 IRQRGFALREDHD

-718 ENIKELVL
+718 QNIKELVE
-726 EISSILGA
+726 EISSMLGA

-745 VFLKRDMAFK
+745 VFLKRAMAFK
-755 LRRLEMLRGKSAA
+755 LRKLEVLRCKSAA
-768 RTIQKWVRNMAR
+768 RAIQKWVRNMAR
-780 IEAVVKIQTK
+780 TEAAVRIQTK
-790 VRQCMAK
+790 ARQFVAK
-797 KKLKRLRQCAYRVM
+797 KQLQRLRRSAYRVM
-811 YILRMRVAM
+811 GIFRIRVAVI
-820 AKYQRMR
+820 KYQRMR
-827 AEHRIHNEKAV
+827 AEYRMRNEKAV
-838 IVQKITRG
+838 IVQKIARG
-846 YLIRKRDLL
+846 YLVRKRDLL
-855 HPCDELGPKE
+855 HPFGEMGPKE
-865 LDVKITEIEKAIE
+865 LDVKIAELEEAIE
-878 DAAMS
+878 DAAVS

-897 KLVEA
+897 KVVEA

-927 VSKQFGRCAEIQKQL
+927 MSKQFGLCAELQKQL
-942 EVLDEAR
+942 EMLQEAR
-949 KHVKE
+949 THVKE
-954 DLNDLEPAELDER
+954 DLNELEPEELDER
-967 IQAMEITIAEA
+967 IRKMETIIAEA
-978 MAARDFSKCGD
+978 MAARDFGRCSD
-989 LQANL
+989 LQVSL
-994 DALVSARKKKQTP
+994 DALVSTRKRKQTP
-1007 AELDAEIDKLNEE
+1007 EELDAEIEKLNQE
-1020 LDSLMK
+1020 LNNLMQK
-1026 KKKFDKCAQLQ
+1026 KQFDKCAQLQ
-1037 SDIDILKRKRARFPA
+1037 NDIDVVKKRRAKFPTVSKPPA
-1052 SVNSPTSPKKVE
+1052 PRPSSKKSE
-1064 VPAEPVPPPSPKKKA
+1064 PSPESTS
-1079 SPPIELEPV
+1079 SPSSKNRTPLQEKLGPKTIT
-1088 PATPTPPSNVDRSGI
+1088 PAPPSNIDRGGI
-1103 LLKSE
+1103 PSVCE
-1108 PAVLAPNSSPAA
+1108 PVVFTPNSSPAA
-1120 LPGNKRP
+1120 LPGEKRP
-1127 VPEVSAPIL
+1127 ASKFPQA
-1136 APTPEISVPNPVP
+1136 
-1149 APVSVSAPAPLAAMS
+1149 
-1164 VSTPAPLATVS
+1164 TPAPQATPLPQECPAPQVS
-1175 VSTPAPLAAV
+1175 PVALTPAQL
-1185 SVSTPAPLAAVS
+1185 L
-1197 VSMPASVIPEL
+1197 E
-1208 APIPALVAPPVIL
+1208 
-1221 PPVQPSGNASSR
+1221 
-1233 SPPTTDYSPTQE
+1233 DYSAAATPVSDYFAPKGVPT
-1245 ISVAPNQTPRRP
+1245 APSARRP
-1257 PTIYNGPI
+1257 PAIYNGPS
-1265 PTIRRNE
+1265 PSVRWE
-1272 SHTMTPIIPPIKP
+1272 SNTMTPVMPPIKQP
-1285 STFERRARSNSNS
+1285 MFGRRKRSNSNS
-1298 STTSGQSFA
+1298 SATSGDSFA
-1307 KSHSSMMSTS
+1307 RSHSSMMSTS
-1317 SKTRKSAAS
+1317 SSKTRKSS
-1326 TADPSRTVARLRPA
+1326 SDPSRTVARLRPA
-1340 KPITVNEESSVLEA
+1340 KAITVSEESTVLEA
-1354 ARLMKSHRAS
+1354 ARMMKSHRAA
-1364 AVLVTNYEGAL
+1364 AVLVTNWEGAL
-1375 SGIFSDT
+1375 TGIFSDT
-1382 DVARRVI
+1382 DAARRVV
-1389 SKNLDPARITIGSVM
+1389 SKGMDPSRVAIGSVM
-1404 TPKPSCVSLDDSAVD
+1404 TPNPTCVTMEDNAVD
-1419 AMDMMLSGKFRH
+1419 AMDTMLSGKFRH
-1431 LPVVSAQNGNIVGML
+1431 LPVISSRSGNIVGVL

-1460 NLSTALQQE
+1460 NMSTSLHQE
-1469 LGAKSDNAMLRG
+1469 LGASGDNAMLRG
-1481 MLEKMLSPTL
+1481 AFEKMLSPSL
-1491 LDVVSKPTE
+1491 HDVMSVPGE
-1500 VMPPLVYGNMTVYEA
+1500 VMPALVYGNMTVYEA
-1515 TTYMAETKR
+1515 TTYMVETRR
-1524 PALVVSSNPE
+1524 PVLVVSSDAE
-1534 SQDLIGIFTP
+1534 TQDLVGIFTP
-1544 KDVLH
+1544 KDLLL
-1549 RVVAEALDV
+1549 RVIAGDLDV
-1558 NMTCV
+1558 HTTSV

-1572 YAVPETSVLDAFHIM
+1572 STGPETSVLDAFHIM

-1593 NLPVVASD
+1593 NLPVVSPD
-1601 SGEILGVADVLSISL
+1601 SGEILGVADVISMSL
-1616 ASFGES
+1616 VSFGES
-1622 REIGNLFNAAL
+1622 SDINKLFNAAF
-1633 DYHDDETNS
+1633 DYHDDDTTS
-1642 MVSGRSTSTMSV
+1642 MTSGRSTSNLSV
-1654 ASKVRQ
+1654 ASKARQ

-1680 AITIDEVASVFEAA
+1680 AVTIDEVASVFEAS

-1710 AGGLS
+1710 AGGLN
-1715 GILTDTDICRRVQAL
+1715 GILTDTDICRRVLAL
-1730 SLIPEEVPV
+1730 DLIPEEVPV

-1770 LPVVDNGSIA
+1770 LPVVDGGTIA
-1780 GILNIGK
+1780 GVLNIGK

-1797 YAMQSTDQLK
+1797 HALQSTDQLK
-1807 ASIEKSGK
+1807 ASLEKSGK

-1830 SKPTLTSILSSEAQ
+1830 SAPTLGSIVD
-1844 SNSTPAPRLPM
+1844 NGTRNGSTPAPRLPK

-1864 AMATTKKAALI
+1864 AMASSKKAALI
-1875 VDNFNPNKLVGI
+1875 VDDINFDKLVGI
-1887 FSPNELV
+1887 FSPKELV
-1894 LNVIAKGHKAS
+1894 LNVIAKGLKAS
-1905 ATHVEDVMMNDPEIA
+1905 ATYVEEVMLNDPEIA
-1920 FPSTSVL
+1920 TPSTSVS

-1939 NLPVLKDTSNEL
+1939 NLPVLKDDSNEL

-1961 YGTIDAIYGENREQM
+1961 YGTIDAIYGDNREQM
-1976 QEFWNTTLQ
+1976 QEFWNTTLE
-1985 LDQPSQPSETDNRE
+1985 LDQPSLPSEAGDRE
-1999 RTTLLSRAEREER
+1999 RTTLMSRAEREEK
-2012 SRTVAQLR
+2012 SRTVAKLR

-2025 TVLETTTLAELS
+2025 TVSESTTVAELS
-2037 RTMGRNKMDC
+2037 RTMGRNKVDC
-2047 VLVVSN
+2047 VLVVS
-2053 EGMLSGIITDT
+2053 EQGMLNGIITDT

-2077 NTTLVGDVMTRDP
+2077 DSTLVGDVMTRNP
-2090 VFVSM
+2090 IFVST

-2100 EALISMLQGKFRHLP
+2100 DALISMLEGKFRHLP

-2126 LSIAKCL
+2126 LNIAKCL

-2146 SAALRQTLKKEM
+2146 SAALRHTLEKEM
-2158 NIRANGNARADG
+2158 KNRVNGGARTGG

-2182 FSPDIQT
+2182 FSPNIKT
-2189 VINEEGVEPPHVQ
+2189 VIDEEGIDPPRVQ
-2202 QYTSVFE
+2202 RYTSVYE
-2209 VAKQMAS
+2209 VSRQMAIK
-2216 TKKGALVVNNRG
+2216 KKGALVVDNRG

-2255 CEVMLDKDVRITGAT
+2255 CEVMLEKDVTINGET
-2270 SVIDAMHIMHDQKTL
+2270 SVIDAMHAMHDNRTL
-2285 YLAVMQTETS
+2285 YLAVTQSEAN
-2295 KQPTGLIDVLS
+2295 KQPIGLIDVLS

-2322 FWNASFEAAEDDD
+2322 FWNASFEAGDDD
-2335 ASSQHSFRSGFSHS
+2335 DVSSQHSFRSGLSHNL
-2349 VAPSSSGLSQ
+2349 APSSSGLSQ

-2364 NLATGDV
+2364 TLATGNV

-2380 KAITISETFTVA
+2380 KAITISETFSVF
-2392 DAAQKMSITQ
+2392 DAAKAMSVAQ
-2402 TDAALVIGR
+2402 TDAALIIGR
-2411 DGALLGIL
+2411 DGGLLGIL

-2429 ALGNDPFYVSVMD
+2429 ALGNDPFYVSVLD
-2442 AMTPNPKFVD
+2442 AMTPDPKFVD

-2471 LPVVDATG
+2471 LPVVDETG
-2479 MVSGMLRIQKC
+2479 MVAGMLRIQKC

-2505 SGSLRQRLE
+2505 SGSLQQRLD
-2514 KQLHVTGIGNGQ
+2514 KQLQATGIGSGQ
-2526 GALKQLVGPMVEKL
+2526 GALKQLVGPMVDKL
-2540 LSPTVDTILE
+2540 LSPTVDSILE

-2580 VEDPIN
+2580 VEDPSGDN
-2586 DSSSSVSGG
+2586 SSSVSGG
-2595 RRSSFSGG
+2595 HRSSISGG

-2636 AETTVGQVMTPNPE
+2636 AETTVGQVMTHDPE

-2661 LHIMYEQNFLHLPVV
+2661 LHIMYEHDFLHLPVV
-2676 NQETATIVG
+2676 NDETATIVG

-2700 AAAIDEDSDWRA
+2700 AAAESGKAIDGDSDWRA

-2732 LTGSR
+2732 MTGSR
-2737 VSRRR
+2737 ISRRR
-2742 PGKYTESHHSSMI
+2742 PGRYTESHHSSM
-2755 DRDNPEPE
+2755 RDHVPEPE

-2775 QVTRINEFI
+2775 EVTRINEFI

-2817 DIVRRVL
+2817 DITRRVL
-2824 AEELDPESCSVAS
+2824 AEGMDPGSCSVAS
-2837 VMTKKPM
+2837 VMTTKPS

-2880 DISKCLYDAIA
+2880 DISKCLYDAIT

-2897 QSTEAAASQFSRDLE
+2897 QSTEAAASEFSRDLG
-2912 TGSNLKR
+2912 TGSNLQR

-2942 PPVITIHTTAARAA
+2942 PPVINTHTTAARAA

-2966 IVLGDEQELCGM
+2966 IVLSDEQELCGM

-2991 GLYADTTTVEE
+2991 GLCAETTTVEE
-3002 VMTVDPDLMGPNMSI
+3002 VMTVDPDLMGPDVSI
-3017 VDGLRALHGAGQLFM
+3017 VNGLRSLHDAGQLFM

-3062 SNGDWRK
+3062 SNGDWRQ

-3084 AFGEVNDD
+3084 AFGGINDD
-3092 VRSIG
+3092 VRSVG

-3102 ERDEFNGNGSVS
+3102 ERDEYNAVDGAS
-3114 TPTASAVGLGA
+3114 TPTASGVGTNGA

-3149 TAATSNLMQKT
+3149 TTTTSVLMQKLSE
-3160 MDENMFVFKVSDGS
+3160 ENMFVFKVSDGR
-3174 QGHFHRIMCRFTSMG
+3174 QGHFHRIMCKFDSMG

-3194 IRFKMGMDDNEALR
+3194 IRFKMGLDENEALR
-3208 LKYEDDEGDLAV
+3208 LKCEDDEGDLAL
-3220 LTSDESLVEAVHMA
+3220 LTSDESLVEAVNMA
-3234 QRAGWKRLVLVVD
+3234 QRAGWKRLVLEVD
-3247 VVNRS
+3247 VVTRQQ
-3252 HDGNGSVVSMANSS
+3252 HDGNGSVVSAASSAASVANSG
-3266 ASNTASSVNV
+3266 SNAAGPKPRN
-3276 GGAKARSQILTK
+3276 RLLTK
-3288 VDEMSSDSSDES
+3288 VDEMSSAENS
-3300 SDEEIVR
+3300 SDEEITR
-3307 KKSKKSRRKR
+3307 RKSKKSRRKKKR
-3317 EQKNPTGLIAGGA
+3317 RIRGFRGFSFNNNMIAGGA
-3330 TLVVGL
+3330 ATLVGL
-3336 GALALMFMRRK
+3336 GAVAFMMMRRK

>member
-1 MQRRGGGTRKERLLR
+1 MQRGGSRKERLLR

-21 KMQDTD
+21 KLQDD
-27 TSPTGNTFEDIL
+27 DSAPAGAATFEDMMQ
-39 HMSDLSEQSL
+39 MSDLSEQSL
-49 LENLRKRYEHDLI
+49 LRNLRKRYEHALI

-67 PIVIA
+67 SILVA
-72 INPYKQLD
+72 INPYQQLGD
-80 VYSERHMTEY
+80 AYSERKMTEY
-90 YGKAMGSLPPHVFAL
+90 YGQAMGALPPHVFAL

-153 RKGPEGENAAPVPLD
+153 RKGPDGESPVVD
-168 GMASALGKLEE
+168 GMSGALGKLEE

-254 DKTLR
+254 DNALR
-259 ERLQLQ
+259 ERLQLK
-265 TPHEYD
+265 TPHDYE

-276 ECFHIHS
+276 ECFSIHS
-283 CDDVQEFAVTKR
+283 CNDAKEFATTRR
-295 CLETIGI
+295 CMETIGI
-302 TAKRQERVFELLA
+302 TEDRQEMVFELLA
-315 AVLHLGNLQF
+315 AVLQLGNLHF
-325 AMENDTCVTVE
+325 AMENDTCVAVG
-336 DDSVDRMKLVALLL
+336 DDTASGMKLVAALLK
-350 QVSEDALSKALV
+350 VSDNALSKALL

-378 FEQVRDKRDALAK
+378 SEQVRDKRDALAK

-487 KVNGKPGIFI
+487 KVSGKPGIFI

-523 RATSGQATSKNKFY
+523 RTSSGHSSSKNKFY

-567 NNEMMNDD
+567 NNETLNDD

-589 EIFDLNMRSIEAI
+589 GIFDLNMQSIEAI
-602 PGNKQVQ
+602 PGNKPQQQ
-609 HTISRRPTEV
+609 HSISRRPNEMKGKGTHQQ
-619 KKNALGN
+619 GN

-653 ANPRYVRCIKPNEV
+653 ANPRYVRCIKPNEF
-667 KRPSELNDAD
+667 KRPSELNDQD

-692 IRQRGFAMREDHD
+692 IRQRGFALREDHD

-718 ENIKELVL
+718 ENIKELVE
-726 EISSILGA
+726 EISSMLGA

-745 VFLKRDMAFK
+745 VFLKRAMAFK
-755 LRRLEMLRGKSAA
+755 LRKLEMLRCKSAA
-768 RTIQKWVRNMAR
+768 RAIQKWVRNMAR
-780 IEAVVKIQTK
+780 AEAAIVIQTK
-790 VRQCMAK
+790 ARQFVAK
-797 KKLKRLRQCAYRVM
+797 RQLQRLRRSAYRVM

-820 AKYQRMR
+820 SKYQRMR
-827 AEHRIHNEKAV
+827 AEHRLQNEKAV
-838 IVQKITRG
+838 VVQKIARG
-846 YLIRKRDLL
+846 YLVRKRDLL
-855 HPCDELGPKE
+855 HPFDGLGPKE
-865 LDVKITEIEKAIE
+865 LDAQIAEMEKAIE
-878 DAAMS
+878 DAALT

-890 NLQLELE
+890 NLQLELG
-897 KLVEA
+897 KIVEA

-916 KKLNEDMEAAA
+916 KKMNEDMEAAA
-927 VSKQFGRCAEIQKQL
+927 ISKQFGLCAELQKQL
-942 EVLDEAR
+942 EVLQEAR

-954 DLNDLEPAELDER
+954 DLNELEPEELDER
-967 IQAMEITIAEA
+967 IHAMETTIAEA
-978 MAARDFSKCGD
+978 MAARDFGKCSD
-989 LQANL
+989 LQVSL

-1007 AELDAEIDKLNEE
+1007 EELDAEIEKLNQE
-1020 LDSLMK
+1020 LDNLMK
-1026 KKKFDKCAQLQ
+1026 KKQFEKCAQLQ
-1037 SDIDILKRKRARFPA
+1037 KDIDVLKKKRAKFPA
-1052 SVNSPTSPKKVE
+1052 AAPKTPT
-1064 VPAEPVPPPSPKKKA
+1064 PPPSPKKPEPPVEPTPPP
-1079 SPPIELEPV
+1079 SPKKETPPPEEPEPQ
-1088 PATPTPPSNVDRSGI
+1088 PATPVAPAPPSNMDRGGI
-1103 LLKSE
+1103 P
-1108 PAVLAPNSSPAA
+1108 PARESTPAA
-1120 LPGNKRP
+1120 
-1127 VPEVSAPIL
+1127 PI
-1136 APTPEISVPNPVP
+1136 
-1149 APVSVSAPAPLAAMS
+1149 SAPAAFPGEKRPAPEIPEAAPAQLAAPAPQALPAPQAS
-1164 VSTPAPLATVS
+1164 PVALTPAQS
-1175 VSTPAPLAAV
+1175 FEDYPAAA
-1185 SVSTPAPLAAVS
+1185 APVNDYT
-1197 VSMPASVIPEL
+1197 
-1208 APIPALVAPPVIL
+1208 APQQVPTAPPTM
-1221 PPVQPSGNASSR
+1221 PK
-1233 SPPTTDYSPTQE
+1233 
-1245 ISVAPNQTPRRP
+1245 RP
-1257 PTIYNGPI
+1257 PAIYNGPS
-1265 PTIRRNE
+1265 PTMRRGD
-1272 SHTMTPIIPPIKP
+1272 SKPPTMTPVMPQ
-1285 STFERRARSNSNS
+1285 RRARSGSNS
-1298 STTSGQSFA
+1298 SATSGHSFA
-1307 KSHSSMMSTS
+1307 KSHSSMVSTS
-1317 SKTRKSAAS
+1317 SKKKAQATS
-1326 TADPSRTVARLRPA
+1326 DPSRTVARLRPA
-1340 KPITVNEESSVLEA
+1340 KSITVNEDATVLEA
-1354 ARLMKSHRAS
+1354 ARLMKSHRAA
-1364 AVLVTNYEGAL
+1364 AVLVTNWEGAL
-1375 SGIFSDT
+1375 TGIFSDT
-1382 DVARRVI
+1382 DAARRVV
-1389 SKNLDPARITIGSVM
+1389 SKGVDPARVTVGSVM
-1404 TPKPSCVSLDDSAVD
+1404 TPNPSCVSLEDSAVD
-1419 AMDMMLSGKFRH
+1419 AMDIMLSGKFRH
-1431 LPVVSAQNGNIVGML
+1431 LPVISSHGGNIVGVL

-1460 NLSTALQQE
+1460 NMSSSLQQE
-1469 LGAKSDNAMLRG
+1469 LGASSNNVMLRG
-1481 MLEKMLSPTL
+1481 MLEKMLSPSL
-1491 LDVVSKPTE
+1491 QDVVSAPGE

-1515 TTYMAETKR
+1515 TTYMAETRR

-1534 SQDLIGIFTP
+1534 LQNLIGIFTP
-1544 KDVLH
+1544 KDVLL
-1549 RVVAEALDV
+1549 RVIAEDLDV
-1558 NMTCV
+1558 NTTPV
-1563 SDVMTPNPE
+1563 SQVMTPNPE
-1572 YAVPETSVLDAFHIM
+1572 SAAPETSVLDAFHIM

-1593 NLPVVASD
+1593 NLPVVSPD
-1601 SGEILGVADVLSISL
+1601 SGDIMGVADVLSISL
-1616 ASFGES
+1616 ASFGEA
-1622 REIGNLFNAAL
+1622 RDIGKFFNAAF
-1633 DYHDDETNS
+1633 DYHDDDTNS
-1642 MVSGRSTSTMSV
+1642 IVSGRSTSNMSN

-1710 AGGLS
+1710 AGSLN
-1715 GILTDTDICRRVQAL
+1715 GILTDTDICRRVLAL
-1730 SLIPEEVPV
+1730 NLIPEEVPV

-1770 LPVVDNGSIA
+1770 LPVVDGGSIA
-1780 GILNIGK
+1780 GVLNIGK

-1797 YAMQSTDQLK
+1797 HATQSTDQLR
-1807 ASIEKSGK
+1807 ASLEKSGK

-1830 SKPTLTSILSSEAQ
+1830 STPTLGSILESEAQ
-1844 SNSTPAPRLPM
+1844 NGSTPAPRLPK

-1864 AMATTKKAALI
+1864 AMASTKKAALI
-1875 VDNFNPNKLVGI
+1875 VDDINFDKLVGT

-1894 LNVIAKGHKAS
+1894 LNVIAKGLKAS
-1905 ATHVEDVMMNDPEIA
+1905 ATYVEEVMQNDPEIA
-1920 FPSTSVL
+1920 TPSTSVQ
-1927 DGLHIMHDSRIL
+1927 DGLHIMHDSRCL
-1939 NLPVLKDTSNEL
+1939 NLPVLKDDSNEL

-1985 LDQPSQPSETDNRE
+1985 LDQPSLPSEAGDRE
-1999 RTTLLSRAEREER
+1999 RTTLLSRAEREEK
-2012 SRTVAQLR
+2012 SRTVAKLR
-2020 PSKVL
+2020 PTKVL
-2025 TVLETTTLAELS
+2025 TVSESTTIAELS

-2047 VLVVSN
+2047 VLVVSE
-2053 EGMLSGIITDT
+2053 EGMLNGIITDT

-2069 VVSENRPL
+2069 VVAENKPL
-2077 NTTLVGDVMTRDP
+2077 DSTRVGDVMTRNP

-2100 EALISMLQGKFRHLP
+2100 DALIGMLEGKFRHLP

-2146 SAALRQTLKKEM
+2146 SAALRHTLEKEM
-2158 NIRANGNARADG
+2158 KSRVNGGARTGG

-2182 FSPDIQT
+2182 FSPDIKT
-2189 VINEEGVEPPHVQ
+2189 VIEEEGIDPPRVQ
-2202 QYTSVFE
+2202 RYTSVYE
-2209 VAKQMAS
+2209 VSKQMS
-2216 TKKGALVVNNRG
+2216 ITKKAALVVNNRG

-2255 CEVMLDKDVRITGAT
+2255 CEVMLDKDLTINGST
-2270 SVIDAMHIMHDQKTL
+2270 SVIDAMHAMHDHKTL
-2285 YLAVMQTETS
+2285 YLAVMQSETN
-2295 KQPTGLIDVLS
+2295 KQPIGVIDVLS

-2322 FWNASFEAAEDDD
+2322 FWNASFEATDDD
-2335 ASSQHSFRSGFSHS
+2335 DVSSQHSFRSGFSHNL
-2349 VAPSSSGLSQ
+2349 APSSAGMSQ

-2364 NLATGDV
+2364 SLATGNV

-2380 KAITISETFTVA
+2380 KAITISETFSVA
-2392 DAAQKMSITQ
+2392 DAAKEMSITQ
-2402 TDAALVIGR
+2402 TDAALIIGR
-2411 DGALLGIL
+2411 DGGLLGIL

-2429 ALGNDPFYVSVMD
+2429 ALGNDPFYVSVLD
-2442 AMTPNPKFVD
+2442 AMTPDPKFVD

-2471 LPVVDATG
+2471 LPVVDETG
-2479 MVSGMLRIQKC
+2479 MVAGMLRIQKC

-2505 SGSLRQRLE
+2505 SGSLRTRLE
-2514 KQLHVTGIGNGQ
+2514 KQLHATGIGTGQ
-2526 GALKQLVGPMVEKL
+2526 GALKQLVAPMVEKL
-2540 LSPTVDTILE
+2540 LSPTVDSILE

-2580 VEDPIN
+2580 VEDPN
-2586 DSSSSVSGG
+2586 GDNSSSVSGG
-2595 RRSSFSGG
+2595 HRSSISGG

-2636 AETTVGQVMTPNPE
+2636 AETTVGQVMTPDPE
-2650 TAPPNTKLVEA
+2650 TAPPATKLVDA
-2661 LHIMYEQNFLHLPVV
+2661 LHIMYEHNFLHLPIV
-2676 NQETATIVG
+2676 NSETATIVG

-2700 AAAIDEDSDWRA
+2700 AAAESGKPIDEDSDWRA
-2712 FWDVSLALGHDE
+2712 FWDVSLALGHDD

-2732 LTGSR
+2732 MTGSR
-2737 VSRRR
+2737 ISRRR
-2742 PGKYTESHHSSMI
+2742 PGKYTESHHSSMM
-2755 DRDNPEPE
+2755 DHVPEPE

-2775 QVTRINEFI
+2775 EVTRINEFI

-2817 DIVRRVL
+2817 DITRRVL
-2824 AEELDPESCSVAS
+2824 AEDIDPESCSVAS
-2837 VMTKKPM
+2837 VMTTKPS

-2880 DISKCLYDAIA
+2880 DISKCLYDAIT
-2891 CMEKVQ
+2891 CLEKVQ
-2897 QSTEAAASQFSRDLE
+2897 QSTEAAASEFSRDLG
-2912 TGSNLKR
+2912 TGSNLQR

-2934 DALDGELM
+2934 DALDGEIM
-2942 PPVITIHTTAARAA
+2942 PPVINIHTTAARAA

-2991 GLYADTTTVEE
+2991 GLYAETTTVEE
-3002 VMTVDPDLMGPNMSI
+3002 VMTMDPDLMGPNMSI
-3017 VDGLRALHGAGQLFM
+3017 VDGLRALHDAGQLFM

-3062 SNGDWRK
+3062 SNGDWRQ

-3084 AFGEVNDD
+3084 AYGGINEDA
-3092 VRSIG
+3092 RSVG

-3102 ERDEFNGNGSVS
+3102 ERDEYNAS
-3114 TPTASAVGLGA
+3114 TPTASAVGINGV

-3149 TAATSNLMQKT
+3149 TATTSVLMQKVT
-3160 MDENMFVFKVSDGS
+3160 DENTFVFKVSDGP
-3174 QGHFHRIMCRFTSMG
+3174 QGHFHRIMCRFNTMG

-3194 IRFKMGMDDNEALR
+3194 IRFKMGLDDNEALR
-3208 LKYEDDEGDLAV
+3208 LKYEDDEGDLAL

-3247 VVNRS
+3247 VVKRQQ
-3252 HDGNGSVVSMANSS
+3252 HDGNGSVVSVASS
-3266 ASNTASSVNV
+3266 AASGSNVAGPKPRN
-3276 GGAKARSQILTK
+3276 RLLTK
-3288 VDEMSSDSSDES
+3288 VDEMSSSSES
-3300 SDEEIVR
+3300 SDDDSSSEEEVVR
-3307 KKSKKSRRKR
+3307 RKSKKSRRKNR
-3317 EQKNPTGLIAGGA
+3317 DHGFSFNGNAGLIAGGAA

-3336 GALALMFMRRK
+3336 GAIALMVLRRK

>member
-21 KMQDTD
+21 KMEDAN
-27 TSPTGNTFEDIL
+27 SNSASATFEDIL
-39 HMSDLSEQSL
+39 QMSDLSEQSL
-49 LENLRKRYEHDLI
+49 LENLRKRYEHELI

-67 PIVIA
+67 HILIA
-72 INPYKQLD
+72 INPYQQLD
-80 VYSERHMTEY
+80 AYSERQMTEY
-90 YGKAMGSLPPHVFAL
+90 YGKAMGMLPPHVFAL

-153 RKGPEGENAAPVPLD
+153 RK
-168 GMASALGKLEE
+168 EE
-179 RVLESN
+179 DS
-185 PLLESFGNA
+185 
-194 KTLRNDN
+194 
-201 SSRFGKFIEIQFN
+201 
-214 HHGKIVGAQ
+214 
-223 ILNFL
+223 
-228 LEKTRIVSQSLGER
+228 
-242 NYHIFYQLLAGA
+242 LLAGA
-254 DKTLR
+254 DNALR
-259 ERLQLQ
+259 ERLQLK
-265 TPHEYD
+265 TPHDYE

-283 CDDVQEFAVTKR
+283 CDDSKEFATTKR
-295 CLETIGI
+295 CMETIGI
-302 TAKRQERVFELLA
+302 TEDRQEMVFELLA
-315 AVLHLGNLQF
+315 AVLQLGNLHF
-325 AMENDTCVTVE
+325 AMENDTCVIVG
-336 DDSVDRMKLVALLL
+336 DDSVNGMKLVASLLK
-350 QVSEDALSKALV
+350 VSEDALSKALL

-378 FEQVRDKRDALAK
+378 SDQVRDKRDALAK

-405 NRTISRTQD
+405 NRTISRNQD

-475 DDNQECL
+475 EDNQECL

-523 RATSGQATSKNKFY
+523 RTSSGHSSGKNKFY

-567 NNEMMNDD
+567 NNETLNDD

-589 EIFDLNMRSIEAI
+589 GIFDLNMQSIEAI
-602 PGNKQVQ
+602 PGNKPQQQ
-609 HTISRRPTEV
+609 HSISRRPNEM
-619 KKNALGN
+619 KKGQQGG

-653 ANPRYVRCIKPNEV
+653 ANPRYVRCIKPNEF
-667 KRPSELNDAD
+667 KRPSELNDMD

-692 IRQRGFAMREDHD
+692 IRQRGFALREDHD

-718 ENIKELVL
+718 ENIKELVE

-745 VFLKRDMAFK
+745 VFLKRVMAFK
-755 LRRLEMLRGKSAA
+755 LRKLEMLRCKSAA
-768 RTIQKWVRNMAR
+768 RAIQKWVRNMAR
-780 IEAVVKIQTK
+780 AEAAIKIQTK
-790 VRQCMAK
+790 ARQFVAK
-797 KKLKRLRQCAYRVM
+797 RRLQRLRRSAYRVM

-820 AKYQRMR
+820 SKYQRIR
-827 AEHRIHNEKAV
+827 AEYRLENEKAV
-838 IVQKITRG
+838 IVQKIARG
-846 YLIRKRDLL
+846 YLVRKRDLL
-855 HPCDELGPKE
+855 HPFGDLGPQE
-865 LDVKITEIEKAIE
+865 LDAQIAEMEKAIE
-878 DAAMS
+878 DAALS

-890 NLQLELE
+890 NLQLDLE
-897 KLVEA
+897 KIVEA

-916 KKLNEDMEAAA
+916 KKLNEDMETAAM
-927 VSKQFGRCAEIQKQL
+927 SKQFGLCAEIQKQL
-942 EVLDEAR
+942 EALQEAR
-949 KHVKE
+949 KNVKE
-954 DLNDLEPAELDER
+954 DLNELEPEELDER
-967 IQAMEITIAEA
+967 IRAMENTIAEA
-978 MAARDFSKCGD
+978 MAARDFGKCGD
-989 LQANL
+989 LQVSL
-994 DALVSARKKKQTP
+994 DALVTARKKKQTP
-1007 AELDAEIDKLNEE
+1007 EELDADIEKLNGE
-1020 LDSLMK
+1020 LDNLMK
-1026 KKKFDKCAQLQ
+1026 KKQFDKFENM
-1037 SDIDILKRKRARFPA
+1037 SA
-1052 SVNSPTSPKKVE
+1052 S
-1064 VPAEPVPPPSPKKKA
+1064 
-1079 SPPIELEPV
+1079 
-1088 PATPTPPSNVDRSGI
+1088 
-1103 LLKSE
+1103 
-1108 PAVLAPNSSPAA
+1108 
-1120 LPGNKRP
+1120 
-1127 VPEVSAPIL
+1127 
-1136 APTPEISVPNPVP
+1136 
-1149 APVSVSAPAPLAAMS
+1149 
-1164 VSTPAPLATVS
+1164 
-1175 VSTPAPLAAV
+1175 
-1185 SVSTPAPLAAVS
+1185 
-1197 VSMPASVIPEL
+1197 
-1208 APIPALVAPPVIL
+1208 
-1221 PPVQPSGNASSR
+1221 
-1233 SPPTTDYSPTQE
+1233 
-1245 ISVAPNQTPRRP
+1245 
-1257 PTIYNGPI
+1257 
-1265 PTIRRNE
+1265 
-1272 SHTMTPIIPPIKP
+1272 
-1285 STFERRARSNSNS
+1285 
-1298 STTSGQSFA
+1298 
-1307 KSHSSMMSTS
+1307 
-1317 SKTRKSAAS
+1317 
-1326 TADPSRTVARLRPA
+1326 
-1340 KPITVNEESSVLEA
+1340 
-1354 ARLMKSHRAS
+1354 
-1364 AVLVTNYEGAL
+1364 
-1375 SGIFSDT
+1375 
-1382 DVARRVI
+1382 
-1389 SKNLDPARITIGSVM
+1389 
-1404 TPKPSCVSLDDSAVD
+1404 
-1419 AMDMMLSGKFRH
+1419 
-1431 LPVVSAQNGNIVGML
+1431 
-1446 NVAKCL
+1446 
-1452 HDAIRRVE
+1452 
-1460 NLSTALQQE
+1460 LQQE
-1469 LGAKSDNAMLRG
+1469 LGASSNNVMLRG
-1481 MLEKMLSPTL
+1481 MLEKMLSPSL
-1491 LDVVSKPTE
+1491 QDVLSKPGE

-1515 TTYMAETKR
+1515 TTYMAETRR

-1534 SQDLIGIFTP
+1534 VQDLVGIFTP
-1544 KDVLH
+1544 KDVLL
-1549 RVVAEALDV
+1549 RVIAEDLDV
-1558 NMTCV
+1558 NTTQV
-1563 SDVMTPNPE
+1563 SEVMTPNPE
-1572 YAVPETSVLDAFHIM
+1572 AAAPETSVLDAFHIM

-1593 NLPVVASD
+1593 NLPVVD
-1601 SGEILGVADVLSISL
+1601 PESGEIMGVADVISISL

-1622 REIGNLFNAAL
+1622 RDIGKFFNAAF

-1642 MVSGRSTSTMSV
+1642 IVSGRSTSNLSV
-1654 ASKVRQ
+1654 ASKARQ

-1710 AGGLS
+1710 AGGLN
-1715 GILTDTDICRRVQAL
+1715 GILTDTDICRRVLAL
-1730 SLIPEEVPV
+1730 SLNPEEVPV

-1770 LPVVDNGSIA
+1770 LPVVDGGGIA
-1780 GILNIGK
+1780 GVLNIGK

-1797 YAMQSTDQLK
+1797 HAMQSTDQLK
-1807 ASIEKSGK
+1807 ASLEKSSK

-1830 SKPTLTSILSSEAQ
+1830 STPTLGSIIDSEAQ
-1844 SNSTPAPRLPM
+1844 NDSTPAPRLPK
-1855 SSLVSDVVK
+1855 SSLVSDVAK
-1864 AMATTKKAALI
+1864 AMASTKKAALI
-1875 VDNFNPNKLVGI
+1875 VDDINFDKLVGI

-1894 LNVIAKGHKAS
+1894 LNVIAKGLKPS
-1905 ATHVEDVMMNDPEIA
+1905 ATYIEEVMLNDPEIA
-1920 FPSTSVL
+1920 TPSTSVL
-1927 DGLHIMHDSRIL
+1927 DGLHIMHDSRVL
-1939 NLPVLKDTSNEL
+1939 NLPVLKDESNEL

-1985 LDQPSQPSETDNRE
+1985 LDQPSLPSEAGNRE
-1999 RTTLLSRAEREER
+1999 RTTLLSRAEREEK
-2012 SRTVAQLR
+2012 SRTVAKLR
-2020 PSKVL
+2020 PTKVL
-2025 TVLETTTLAELS
+2025 TVVETTTIAELS

-2047 VLVVSN
+2047 VLVVS
-2053 EGMLSGIITDT
+2053 EDGMLTGIITDT

-2077 NTTLVGDVMTRDP
+2077 DSTLVGDVMTRNP

-2095 DDPAI
+2095 DEPAI
-2100 EALISMLQGKFRHLP
+2100 DALISMLEGKFRHLP

-2126 LSIAKCL
+2126 LNIAKCL

-2146 SAALRQTLKKEM
+2146 STALRHTLEKE
-2158 NIRANGNARADG
+2158 IKSRVNGGARKGG

-2182 FSPDIQT
+2182 FSPDIKT
-2189 VINEEGVEPPHVQ
+2189 VIEEEGVEPPRVQ
-2202 QYTSVFE
+2202 RFTSVYE
-2209 VAKQMAS
+2209 VSKQMAM

-2228 QYCGIFTP
+2228 HYCGIFTP

-2255 CEVMLDKDVRITGAT
+2255 CEVMLEKDVTINGVT
-2270 SVIDAMHIMHDQKTL
+2270 SVIDAMHTMHDHKTL
-2285 YLAVMQTETS
+2285 YLAVMQSEAN
-2295 KQPTGLIDVLS
+2295 KHPIGLIDVLS

-2322 FWNASFEAAEDDD
+2322 FWNASFEATDDD
-2335 ASSQHSFRSGFSHS
+2335 DVSSQHSFRSGFSHNL
-2349 VAPSSSGLSQ
+2349 APSSSVLSQ

-2364 NLATGDV
+2364 TLATGNV

-2380 KAITISETFTVA
+2380 KAITISETFSVA
-2392 DAAQKMSITQ
+2392 DAAKEMSVAQ
-2402 TDAALVIGR
+2402 TDAALIIGR
-2411 DGALLGIL
+2411 DGGLLGIL

-2429 ALGNDPFYVSVMD
+2429 ALGNDPFYVSVLD
-2442 AMTPNPKFVD
+2442 AMTPDPKFVD

-2471 LPVVDATG
+2471 LPVVDETG
-2479 MVSGMLRIQKC
+2479 MVAGMLRIQKC

-2514 KQLHVTGIGNGQ
+2514 KQLHATGIGSGQ
-2526 GALKQLVGPMVEKL
+2526 GALNQLVAPMVEKL
-2540 LSPTVDTILE
+2540 LSPTVDAILE

-2580 VEDPIN
+2580 VEDLN
-2586 DSSSSVSGG
+2586 GDNSSSVSGG
-2595 RRSSFSGG
+2595 HRSSISGG

-2636 AETTVGQVMTPNPE
+2636 AETTVGQVMTPEPE
-2650 TAPPNTKLVEA
+2650 TAPPSTKLVEA
-2661 LHIMYEQNFLHLPVV
+2661 LHIMYEHNFLHLPVV
-2676 NQETATIVG
+2676 NNETATIVG

-2700 AAAIDEDSDWRA
+2700 AAAESGKPIDEDSDWRA

-2732 LTGSR
+2732 VAGSRVSR

-2742 PGKYTESHHSSMI
+2742 PGKYTESHHSSMMDHI
-2755 DRDNPEPE
+2755 PEPE

-2775 QVTRINEFI
+2775 DVTRINEFI

-2817 DIVRRVL
+2817 DITRRVL
-2824 AEELDPESCSVAS
+2824 AEDIDPESCSVAS
-2837 VMTKKPM
+2837 VMTTKPS
-2844 CVYMEDQA
+2844 CVYMDDQA

-2880 DISKCLYDAIA
+2880 DISKCLYDAIT
-2891 CMEKVQ
+2891 CLEKVQ
-2897 QSTEAAASQFSRDLE
+2897 RSTEAAASEFSRDLG
-2912 TGSNLKR
+2912 TGSNLQR

-2934 DALDGELM
+2934 DALDGEIM
-2942 PPVITIHTTAARAA
+2942 PPVVNIHTTAARAA

-2966 IVLGDEQELCGM
+2966 IVLSDEQELCGM

-2991 GLYADTTTVEE
+2991 GLYAETTTVEE
-3002 VMTVDPDLMGPNMSI
+3002 VMTMDPDLMGPDMSI
-3017 VDGLRALHGAGQLFM
+3017 VDGLRSLHDAGQLFM

-3062 SNGDWRK
+3062 SNGDWRQ

-3084 AFGEVNDD
+3084 AYGGMNDD
-3092 VRSIG
+3092 ARSVG

-3102 ERDEFNGNGSVS
+3102 ERDEYNAGDSVS
-3114 TPTASAVGLGA
+3114 TPTASAVGLNGA

-3149 TAATSNLMQKT
+3149 TATTSVMMQKVT
-3160 MDENMFVFKVSDGS
+3160 DDTFVFKVSDGAH
-3174 QGHFHRIMCRFTSMG
+3174 GHFHRIMCRFNTMG
-3189 PLLEQ
+3189 PILEQ
-3194 IRFKMGMDDNEALR
+3194 IRFKMGLDDNDALR
-3208 LKYEDDEGDLAV
+3208 VKYEDDEGDLAL

-3247 VVNRS
+3247 VVKRPQ
-3252 HDGNGSVVSMANSS
+3252 HTDGNGSVVSMASS
-3266 ASNTASSVNV
+3266 TGSGTASAAPSGSN
-3276 GGAKARSQILTK
+3276 AACTKQRNRLLTK
-3288 VDEMSSDSSDES
+3288 VDEMSSSESNSDES
-3300 SDEEIVR
+3300 SDEEIMRR
-3307 KKSKKSRRKR
+3307 KTKKSRRKNR
-3317 EQKNPTGLIAGGA
+3317 DRSSFSLNNQAAVIAGGAA
-3330 TLVVGL
+3330 TLVVGI
-3336 GALALMFMRRK
+3336 GAMALMMLRRK

>member
-1 MQRRGGGTRKERLLR
+1 MR
-16 AKMKK
+16 AKRKK
-21 KMQDTD
+21 KSQDTE
-27 TSPTGNTFEDIL
+27 TSPSGNTFEDIL

-49 LENLRKRYEHDLI
+49 LENLRKRYDHELI

-72 INPYKQLD
+72 INPYKELD

-90 YGKAMGSLPPHVFAL
+90 YGKTMGALPPHVFAL

-145 YLARATSY
+145 YLARATSDC
-153 RKGPEGENAAPVPLD
+153 KGAEGESPAPEPLE
-168 GMASALGKLEE
+168 GMAGALGKLEE
-179 RVLESN
+179 RVLKSN

-254 DKTLR
+254 DPALR
-259 ERLQLQ
+259 ERLQLE

-283 CDDVQEFAVTKR
+283 CDDVHEFAITKR

-302 TAKRQERVFELLA
+302 TEARQDRVFDLLA

-325 AMENDTCVTVE
+325 VMENDTCVTVE
-336 DDSVDRMKLVALLL
+336 DDSAERMKLVASLL
-350 QVSEDALSKALV
+350 QVSEEALVKALL

-378 FEQVRDKRDALAK
+378 VEQVRDKRDALAK

-475 DDNQECL
+475 EDNQECL

-487 KVNGKPGIFI
+487 KVNGKPGIFV

-575 MKELIRQSKSDWLR
+575 MKELIRQSTSDWLR
-589 EIFDLNMRSIEAI
+589 GIFDLNMQSIEAI

-609 HTISRRPTEV
+609 HSISRRPTEV
-619 KKNALGN
+619 KKSALGN

-667 KRPSELNDAD
+667 KRPSDFNDAD

-718 ENIKELVL
+718 ENIKELVV

-755 LRRLEMLRGKSAA
+755 LRKLEILRCKSAA
-768 RTIQKWVRNMAR
+768 RTIQKWVRNIAR
-780 IEAVVKIQTK
+780 KEAMVKIQTK
-790 VRQCMAK
+790 VRQFVAK
-797 KKLKRLRQCAYRVM
+797 RKLRRLRQCAYRVM
-811 YILRMRVAM
+811 SVLRTRVAM
-820 AKYQRMR
+820 TKYQRMR
-827 AEHRIHNEKAV
+827 AERRLHNDKAV
-838 IVQKITRG
+838 IVQKIARG
-846 YLIRKRDLL
+846 YLVRKRDLL
-855 HPCDELGPKE
+855 HPFGELGPKE
-865 LDVKITEIEKAIE
+865 LDLKIAELEKAIE
-878 DAAMS
+878 NAAVS
-883 KQFELCA
+883 KQFEMCA

-897 KLVEA
+897 KFVEA

-927 VSKQFGRCAEIQKQL
+927 VSKQFGRCAELQKQL
-942 EVLDEAR
+942 EVLQEAR
-949 KHVKE
+949 THVKE
-954 DLNDLEPAELDER
+954 DLNELEPEELDER
-967 IQAMEITIAEA
+967 IRAMETTIAEA
-978 MAARDFSKCGD
+978 MAARDFGKCGD
-989 LQANL
+989 FQVSL

-1007 AELDAEIDKLNEE
+1007 TELDAEIDKLNEE
-1020 LDSLMK
+1020 LDTLMK
-1026 KKKFDKCAQLQ
+1026 KKSFDKCAQLQ
-1037 SDIDILKRKRARFPA
+1037 SDIDVLKRRRAKFPA
-1052 SVNSPTSPKKVE
+1052 AVKPPTSSPSPKKVDLRK
-1064 VPAEPVPPPSPKKKA
+1064 EPTPPSSPKSEA
-1079 SPPIELEPV
+1079 PQPQVPEPV
-1088 PATPTPPSNVDRSGI
+1088 PAAPTPPSNVDRSGI
-1103 LLKSE
+1103 LPNCE
-1108 PAVLAPNSSPAA
+1108 PAVIAPTSSPAA
-1120 LPGNKRP
+1120 LPGKKCP
-1127 VPEVSAPIL
+1127 SSEVPTPIL
-1136 APTPEISVPNPVP
+1136 APTPKLPVP
-1149 APVSVSAPAPLAAMS
+1149 DPGPAI
-1164 VSTPAPLATVS
+1164 VD
-1175 VSTPAPLAAV
+1175 
-1185 SVSTPAPLAAVS
+1185 
-1197 VSMPASVIPEL
+1197 
-1208 APIPALVAPPVIL
+1208 PALVSPLAPVAPV
-1221 PPVQPSGNASSR
+1221 
-1233 SPPTTDYSPTQE
+1233 PTQMPTPLAPSVVLPAVQTLKDVSVPSLL
-1245 ISVAPNQTPRRP
+1245 IDHTPAQDSPVAPSQMARRP
-1257 PTIYNGPI
+1257 PTIYNGPSPI
-1265 PTIRRNE
+1265 VRRGE
-1272 SHTMTPIIPPIKP
+1272 SHTMTPIMPPVKP
-1285 STFERRARSNSNS
+1285 SPFEHRARSGSNS

-1307 KSHSSMMSTS
+1307 RSHASMRSTS
-1317 SKTRKSAAS
+1317 SKAKNPAS
-1326 TADPSRTVARLRPA
+1326 TTDPSRTVARLRPA
-1340 KPITVNEESSVLEA
+1340 KAITVSEESTVLEA

-1364 AVLVTNYEGAL
+1364 AVLVTNYKGAL

-1389 SKNLDPARITIGSVM
+1389 SKSLDPARVTIGSVM
-1404 TPKPSCVSLDDSAVD
+1404 TPNPCCVSLEDSAVD

-1431 LPVVSAQNGNIVGML
+1431 LPVMSAQNGHVVGVL

-1460 NLSTALQQE
+1460 NMSMSLQQE

-1491 LDVVSKPTE
+1491 FDVVSKPNE
-1500 VMPPLVYGNMTVYEA
+1500 VMPPLVYGNMSVYEA

-1524 PALVVSSNPE
+1524 PALVVSSHPDAQ
-1534 SQDLIGIFTP
+1534 SLIGIFTP
-1544 KDVLH
+1544 KDVLV
-1549 RVVAEALDV
+1549 RVVAEDLNV
-1558 NMTCV
+1558 NTTSV

-1572 YAVPETSVLDAFHIM
+1572 SAAPETSVLDAFHIM

-1593 NLPVVASD
+1593 NLPVVAHD

-1633 DYHDDETNS
+1633 DCHDDETNS

-1654 ASKVRQ
+1654 ASKVRH

-1680 AITIDEVASVFEAA
+1680 AITIDEVASVFKAA

-1710 AGGLS
+1710 TGGLN
-1715 GILTDTDICRRVQAL
+1715 GILTDTDICRRVLAL
-1730 SLIPEEVPV
+1730 NLIPEEVLV
-1739 CNVMTRDIKYVSP
+1739 RNVMTRDIKYVSP

-1780 GILNIGK
+1780 GVLNIGK

-1797 YAMQSTDQLK
+1797 HATQSTDQLK
-1807 ASIEKSGK
+1807 ASLEKSGK
-1815 SSTLQQLLAPMLEKL
+1815 SSTLQQLLSPMLKKL
-1830 SKPTLTSILSSEAQ
+1830 STPTLASILDREGQ
-1844 SNSTPAPRLPM
+1844 SGSMKAPRLPK

-1864 AMATTKKAALI
+1864 AMASTKKAALI
-1875 VDNFNPNKLVGI
+1875 VDDYNFDKLVGI

-1894 LNVIAKGHKAS
+1894 LNVIAKGLKAS
-1905 ATHVEDVMMNDPEIA
+1905 ATYVEDVMMNDPEIA
-1920 FPSTSVL
+1920 LPSTSVL

-1939 NLPVLKDTSNEL
+1939 NLPVLKDKSNEL

-1961 YGTIDAIYGENREQM
+1961 YGTIDAIYGEDREQM

-1985 LDQPSQPSETDNRE
+1985 LDQPSQPSEAGDRE
-1999 RTTLLSRAEREER
+1999 RTTLLSRAEQEEK
-2012 SRTVAQLR
+2012 SRTVAKLR
-2020 PSKVL
+2020 PTKVL
-2025 TVLETTTLAELS
+2025 TVLETTTVTELA

-2047 VLVVSN
+2047 VLVVSDD
-2053 EGMLSGIITDT
+2053 GMLSGIITDT

-2077 NTTLVGDVMTRDP
+2077 DSTLVGDVMTRNP

-2100 EALISMLQGKFRHLP
+2100 DALISMLQGKFRHLP
-2115 VVERNGPVVGI
+2115 VVDRNGPVVGI

-2146 SAALRQTLKKEM
+2146 SAALRHTLEKEAKT
-2158 NIRANGNARADG
+2158 RGKSNARIGG

-2189 VINEEGVEPPHVQ
+2189 VIDEEGIEPPRVQ
-2202 QYTSVFE
+2202 RYTSVFE
-2209 VAKQMAS
+2209 VAKQMAR

-2243 LARGLPVHTTPV
+2243 LARNLPVHTTPV
-2255 CEVMLDKDVRITGAT
+2255 CEVMLEKDVTITGAT
-2270 SVIDAMHIMHDQKTL
+2270 SVIDAMHTMHDLKTL

-2295 KQPTGLIDVLS
+2295 KEPIGLIDVLS

-2322 FWNASFEAAEDDD
+2322 FWNASFEAADDD
-2335 ASSQHSFRSGFSHS
+2335 DVSSQHSFRSGFSHNF
-2349 VAPSSSGLSQ
+2349 APSSSGLSQ
-2359 KGRQA
+2359 KSRQA
-2364 NLATGDV
+2364 TIATGDV

-2380 KAITISETFTVA
+2380 KAITISGTFSVA
-2392 DAAQKMSITQ
+2392 DAAKEMSLTQ

-2429 ALGNDPFYVSVMD
+2429 ALGNDPYYVSVMD

-2471 LPVVDATG
+2471 LPVVDETG
-2479 MVSGMLRIQKC
+2479 MVAGMLRIQKC

-2514 KQLHVTGIGNGQ
+2514 KQLHATGIGNGQ

-2540 LSPTVDTILE
+2540 LSPTVDAILE

-2586 DSSSSVSGG
+2586 DSGSSVSGG
-2595 RRSSFSGG
+2595 RRSSVSGG
-2603 GYDIGTSALTRKV
+2603 GYDIGMSALTRKV

-2650 TAPPNTKLVEA
+2650 TASPNTKLVEA

-2676 NQETATIVG
+2676 NNETATIVG

-2700 AAAIDEDSDWRA
+2700 AAAVDEDSDWRA
-2712 FWDVSLALGHDE
+2712 FWDVSLALGHVD

-2742 PGKYTESHHSSMI
+2742 PGKYTESHHSSMV
-2755 DRDNPEPE
+2755 DRKNPPELE

-2824 AEELDPESCSVAS
+2824 AEGLDPESCSVAT

-2844 CVYMEDQA
+2844 CVYMDDQA

-2880 DISKCLYDAIA
+2880 NISKCLYDAIT
-2891 CMEKVQ
+2891 CLEKVQ
-2897 QSTEAAASQFSRDLE
+2897 QSTEAAASEFSRDLG
-2912 TGSNLKR
+2912 TGSNLQR

-2942 PPVITIHTTAARAA
+2942 PPVISIHTTAARAA

-2991 GLYADTTTVEE
+2991 GLYADATLVEE

-3017 VDGLRALHGAGQLFM
+3017 VDGLRALHDAGQLFM

-3062 SNGDWRK
+3062 SNGDWRQ

-3084 AFGEVNDD
+3084 AYGGLNDD
-3092 VRSIG
+3092 ARSVG

-3102 ERDEFNGNGSVS
+3102 ERDEYNGNGSMS
-3114 TPTASAVGLGA
+3114 TPTASAVGLGT

-3149 TAATSNLMQKT
+3149 TATTSTVMPKNL
-3160 MDENMFVFKVSDGS
+3160 DENMFVFKVSDGAS
-3174 QGHFHRIMCRFTSMG
+3174 GHFHRIMCRFNAIG

-3194 IRFKMGMDDNEALR
+3194 IRFKMGLDDTEAVR
-3208 LKYEDDEGDLAV
+3208 LKYEDDDGDLAL

-3247 VVNRS
+3247 VVKRS
-3252 HDGNGSVVSMANSS
+3252 CPTNERGVAVATSS
-3266 ASNTASSVNV
+3266 ASGTNA
-3276 GGAKARSQILTK
+3276 GGAKARNRLLTK
-3288 VDEMSSDSSDES
+3288 VDELSSDGSDASRDDDES
-3300 SDEEIVR
+3300 AR
-3307 KKSKKSRRKR
+3307 QKSKKTRRKR
-3317 EQKNPTGLIAGGA
+3317 TPKPPPAGLIAGGA

-3336 GALALMFMRRK
+3336 GALALMLMRRK

>member
-1 MQRRGGGTRKERLLR
+1 MQRGGTRKERLLR

-21 KMQDTD
+21 KMQDD
-27 TSPTGNTFEDIL
+27 DNSPLGAGASTFEDIL
-39 HMSDLSEQSL
+39 QMSDLSEQSL
-49 LENLRKRYEHDLI
+49 LSNLRRRYEHELI

-67 PIVIA
+67 PILIA
-72 INPYKQLD
+72 INPYQQLGD
-80 VYSERHMTEY
+80 AYSERKMTEY
-90 YGKAMGSLPPHVFAL
+90 YGKAMGMLPPHVFAL

-153 RKGPEGENAAPVPLD
+153 RKGPDGDVVEAAAVAANS
-168 GMASALGKLEE
+168 GMSGALGKLEE

-254 DKTLR
+254 DNALR
-259 ERLQLQ
+259 ERLQLK
-265 TPHEYD
+265 TPHDYE

-276 ECFHIHS
+276 ECFSIHS
-283 CDDVQEFAVTKR
+283 CDDAKEFATTRR
-295 CLETIGI
+295 CMETIGI
-302 TAKRQERVFELLA
+302 TEDRQEMVFELLA
-315 AVLHLGNLQF
+315 AVLQLGNLQF
-325 AMENDTCVTVE
+325 AMENDTCVTVG
-336 DDSVDRMKLVALLL
+336 DASANGLKLVASLLK
-350 QVSEDALSKALV
+350 VSEDALSKALL

-378 FEQVRDKRDALAK
+378 SEQVRDKRDALAK

-405 NRTISRTQD
+405 NRTISRNQD

-475 DDNQECL
+475 EDNQECL

-523 RATSGQATSKNKFY
+523 RTSSGHSSSKNKFY

-567 NNEMMNDD
+567 NNETLNDD

-589 EIFDLNMRSIEAI
+589 GIFDLNMQSIEAI
-602 PGNKQVQ
+602 PGNKPQQQ
-609 HTISRRPTEV
+609 HSVSRRPNEM
-619 KKNALGN
+619 KGKGAHQQGN

-638 QFRYQLQELMNKISL
+638 QFRYQLHELMNKISL
-653 ANPRYVRCIKPNEV
+653 ANPRYVRCIKPNEF
-667 KRPSELNDAD
+667 KRPSELNDQD

-692 IRQRGFAMREDHD
+692 IRQRGFALREDHD

-718 ENIKELVL
+718 ENVKELVE
-726 EISSILGA
+726 EISSMLGA

-745 VFLKRDMAFK
+745 VFLKRAMAFK
-755 LRRLEMLRGKSAA
+755 LRKLEVLRCKSAA
-768 RTIQKWVRNMAR
+768 RAIQKWVRNMAR
-780 IEAVVKIQTK
+780 AEAAIVIQTK
-790 VRQCMAK
+790 ARQFVAK
-797 KKLKRLRQCAYRVM
+797 RQLQRLRRSAYRLM

-820 AKYQRMR
+820 TKYQRLR
-827 AEHRIHNEKAV
+827 GEYRLQNEKAV
-838 IVQKITRG
+838 VVQKIARG
-846 YLIRKRDLL
+846 YLVRKRDLL
-855 HPCDELGPKE
+855 HPFGGMGPKE
-865 LDVKITEIEKAIE
+865 LDAKIVEMERAIE
-878 DAAMS
+878 DAASS

-897 KLVEA
+897 KIVEA

-927 VSKQFGRCAEIQKQL
+927 MSKQFGLCAELQKQL
-942 EVLDEAR
+942 EVLQEAR

-954 DLNDLEPAELDER
+954 DLNELEPEELDER
-967 IQAMEITIAEA
+967 IHAMEAIIAEA
-978 MAARDFSKCGD
+978 MAARDFGKCSD
-989 LQANL
+989 LQVSL

-1007 AELDAEIDKLNEE
+1007 EELDAEIEKLNQE
-1020 LDSLMK
+1020 LDNLMK
-1026 KKKFDKCAQLQ
+1026 KKQFDKCAQLQ
-1037 SDIDILKRKRARFPA
+1037 KDIDVLKKKRAKFPA
-1052 SVNSPTSPKKVE
+1052 AAPKTPT
-1064 VPAEPVPPPSPKKKA
+1064 PPPSPKKPEPPA
-1079 SPPIELEPV
+1079 EPTPPPSPKKETPPEEPEPQ
-1088 PATPTPPSNVDRSGI
+1088 PATPVVPAPPSNMDRSGI
-1103 LLKSE
+1103 L
-1108 PAVLAPNSSPAA
+1108 PARESTPAA
-1120 LPGNKRP
+1120 
-1127 VPEVSAPIL
+1127 
-1136 APTPEISVPNPVP
+1136 PT
-1149 APVSVSAPAPLAAMS
+1149 SAPAA
-1164 VSTPAPLATVS
+1164 
-1175 VSTPAPLAAV
+1175 
-1185 SVSTPAPLAAVS
+1185 
-1197 VSMPASVIPEL
+1197 
-1208 APIPALVAPPVIL
+1208 
-1221 PPVQPSGNASSR
+1221 
-1233 SPPTTDYSPTQE
+1233 
-1245 ISVAPNQTPRRP
+1245 
-1257 PTIYNGPI
+1257 
-1265 PTIRRNE
+1265 
-1272 SHTMTPIIPPIKP
+1272 
-1285 STFERRARSNSNS
+1285 F
-1298 STTSGQSFA
+1298 
-1307 KSHSSMMSTS
+1307 
-1317 SKTRKSAAS
+1317 
-1326 TADPSRTVARLRPA
+1326 
-1340 KPITVNEESSVLEA
+1340 
-1354 ARLMKSHRAS
+1354 
-1364 AVLVTNYEGAL
+1364 
-1375 SGIFSDT
+1375 
-1382 DVARRVI
+1382 
-1389 SKNLDPARITIGSVM
+1389 PARVTVGSVM
-1404 TPKPSCVSLDDSAVD
+1404 TPNPSCVSLEDSAVD
-1419 AMDMMLSGKFRH
+1419 AMDIMLSGKFRH
-1431 LPVVSAQNGNIVGML
+1431 LPVISSHSGNIVGVL

-1460 NLSTALQQE
+1460 NMSSSLQQE
-1469 LGAKSDNAMLRG
+1469 LGASSNNVMLRG
-1481 MLEKMLSPTL
+1481 MLEKMLSPSL
-1491 LDVVSKPTE
+1491 QDVVSAPGE

-1515 TTYMAETKR
+1515 TTYMAETRR

-1534 SQDLIGIFTP
+1534 FQELIGIFTP
-1544 KDVLH
+1544 KDVLL
-1549 RVVAEALDV
+1549 RVIAEDLDV
-1558 NMTCV
+1558 STTPV
-1563 SDVMTPNPE
+1563 SQVMTPNPE
-1572 YAVPETSVLDAFHIM
+1572 SAAPETSVLDAFHIM

-1593 NLPVVASD
+1593 NLPVVSPD
-1601 SGEILGVADVLSISL
+1601 SGDILGVADVLSISL
-1616 ASFGES
+1616 ASFGEA
-1622 REIGNLFNAAL
+1622 RDIGKFFNAAF
-1633 DYHDDETNS
+1633 DYHDDDTNS
-1642 MVSGRSTSTMSV
+1642 IVSGRSTSNMSN

-1710 AGGLS
+1710 AGGLN
-1715 GILTDTDICRRVQAL
+1715 GILTDTDICRRVLAL
-1730 SLIPEEVPV
+1730 NLIPEEVPV

-1770 LPVVDNGSIA
+1770 LPVVDGGGIA
-1780 GILNIGK
+1780 GVLNIGK

-1797 YAMQSTDQLK
+1797 HATQSTDQLK
-1807 ASIEKSGK
+1807 ASLEKSGK

-1830 SKPTLTSILSSEAQ
+1830 ATPTLGSILENEAQ
-1844 SNSTPAPRLPM
+1844 NGSTPAPRLPK

-1864 AMATTKKAALI
+1864 AMASTKKAALI
-1875 VDNFNPNKLVGI
+1875 VDDINFDKLVGI

-1894 LNVIAKGHKAS
+1894 LNVIAKGLKAS
-1905 ATHVEDVMMNDPEIA
+1905 ATYVEEVMQNDPEIA
-1920 FPSTSVL
+1920 TPSTSVQ
-1927 DGLHIMHDSRIL
+1927 DGLHIMHDSRCL
-1939 NLPVLKDTSNEL
+1939 NLPVLKDDSNEL

-1985 LDQPSQPSETDNRE
+1985 LDQPSLPSETGDRE
-1999 RTTLLSRAEREER
+1999 RTTLLSRAEREEK
-2012 SRTVAQLR
+2012 SRTVAKLR
-2020 PSKVL
+2020 PTKVL
-2025 TVLETTTLAELS
+2025 TVSETTTIAELS

-2047 VLVVSN
+2047 VLVVSE
-2053 EGMLSGIITDT
+2053 EGMLNGIITDT

-2069 VVSENRPL
+2069 VVSENKSLDSTR
-2077 NTTLVGDVMTRDP
+2077 VGDVMTRNP

-2100 EALISMLQGKFRHLP
+2100 DALICMLEGKFRHLP
-2115 VVERNGPVVGI
+2115 VVERDGPVVGI

-2146 SAALRQTLKKEM
+2146 SAALRHTLEKEM
-2158 NIRANGNARADG
+2158 KNRVNGGARTGG

-2182 FSPDIQT
+2182 FSPDIKT
-2189 VINEEGVEPPHVQ
+2189 VIDEEGIDPPRVQ
-2202 QYTSVFE
+2202 RYTSVYE
-2209 VAKQMAS
+2209 VSKQMS
-2216 TKKGALVVNNRG
+2216 ITKKAALVVNNRG

-2255 CEVMLDKDVRITGAT
+2255 CEVMLEKDVTINGAT
-2270 SVIDAMHIMHDQKTL
+2270 SVIDAMHAMHDHKTL
-2285 YLAVMQTETS
+2285 YLAVMQSETN
-2295 KQPTGLIDVLS
+2295 KQPIGLIDVLS

-2322 FWNASFEAAEDDD
+2322 FWNASFEATDDD
-2335 ASSQHSFRSGFSHS
+2335 DVSSQHSFRSGFSHNL
-2349 VAPSSSGLSQ
+2349 APSSTGMSQ

-2364 NLATGDV
+2364 NLATGNV

-2380 KAITISETFTVA
+2380 KAITISETYSVA
-2392 DAAQKMSITQ
+2392 DAAKEMSIAQ
-2402 TDAALVIGR
+2402 TDAALIIGR
-2411 DGALLGIL
+2411 DGGLLGIL

-2429 ALGNDPFYVSVMD
+2429 ALGNDPFYVSVLD
-2442 AMTPNPKFVD
+2442 AMTPDPKFVD

-2471 LPVVDATG
+2471 LPVVDETG
-2479 MVSGMLRIQKC
+2479 MVAGMLRIQKC

-2505 SGSLRQRLE
+2505 SGSLRARLE
-2514 KQLHVTGIGNGQ
+2514 KQLQATGIGTGQ
-2526 GALKQLVGPMVEKL
+2526 GALKQLVAPMVDKL
-2540 LSPTVDTILE
+2540 LSPTVDSILE

-2580 VEDPIN
+2580 VEDPN
-2586 DSSSSVSGG
+2586 ADNSSSVSGG
-2595 RRSSFSGG
+2595 HRSSISGG
-2603 GYDIGTSALTRKV
+2603 GYDIGTSALTRRV

-2636 AETTVGQVMTPNPE
+2636 AETTVGQVMTPDPE
-2650 TAPPNTKLVEA
+2650 TAPPTTKLVDA
-2661 LHIMYEQNFLHLPVV
+2661 LHIMYEHNFLHLPIV
-2676 NQETATIVG
+2676 NDETATIVG

-2700 AAAIDEDSDWRA
+2700 AAAESGKPIDEDSDWRA
-2712 FWDVSLALGHDE
+2712 FWDVSLALGHDD

-2732 LTGSR
+2732 MTGSR
-2737 VSRRR
+2737 ISRRR
-2742 PGKYTESHHSSMI
+2742 PGKYTESHHSSMM
-2755 DRDNPEPE
+2755 DHVPEPE

-2775 QVTRINEFI
+2775 DVTRINEFI

-2817 DIVRRVL
+2817 DITRRVL
-2824 AEELDPESCSVAS
+2824 AEDIDPESCSVAS
-2837 VMTKKPM
+2837 VMTTKPS

-2880 DISKCLYDAIA
+2880 DISKCLYDAIT
-2891 CMEKVQ
+2891 CLEKVQ
-2897 QSTEAAASQFSRDLE
+2897 QSTEAAASEFSRDLG
-2912 TGSNLKR
+2912 TGSNLQR

-2934 DALDGELM
+2934 DALDGEIM
-2942 PPVITIHTTAARAA
+2942 PPVINIHTTAARAA

-2991 GLYADTTTVEE
+2991 GLYAETTTVEE
-3002 VMTVDPDLMGPNMSI
+3002 VMTMDPDLMGPNMSI
-3017 VDGLRALHGAGQLFM
+3017 VDGLRSLHDAGQLFM

-3062 SNGDWRK
+3062 SNGDWRQ

-3084 AFGEVNDD
+3084 AYGGMNDD
-3092 VRSIG
+3092 ARSVG

-3102 ERDEFNGNGSVS
+3102 ERDEYNAS
-3114 TPTASAVGLGA
+3114 TPTASAVGMNGA

-3149 TAATSNLMQKT
+3149 TATTSVMMQKVT
-3160 MDENMFVFKVSDGS
+3160 DENTFVFKVSDGP
-3174 QGHFHRIMCRFTSMG
+3174 QGHFHRIMCRFNTMG

-3194 IRFKMGMDDNEALR
+3194 IRFKMGLDDNEALR
-3208 LKYEDDEGDLAV
+3208 LKYEDDEGDLAL

-3247 VVNRS
+3247 VVKRQQ
-3252 HDGNGSVVSMANSS
+3252 HDGNGNGNGNGSVVSVASS
-3266 ASNTASSVNV
+3266 AASGSNAAGPKPRN
-3276 GGAKARSQILTK
+3276 RLLTK
-3288 VDEMSSDSSDES
+3288 VDEMSSSSES
-3300 SDEEIVR
+3300 SDDDSSSEEEVVR
-3307 KKSKKSRRKR
+3307 RKSKKSRRKNR
-3317 EQKNPTGLIAGGA
+3317 DRGFSFNGNAGLIAGGAA

-3336 GALALMFMRRK
+3336 GAMALMMLRRK

>member
-1 MQRRGGGTRKERLLR
+1 MQRRNGGTRKERLLR
-16 AKMKK
+16 AKMTKK
-21 KMQDTD
+21 RTDDTA
-27 TSPTGNTFEDIL
+27 SHAPLNTFDDML
-39 HMSDLSEQSL
+39 QMSDLSESSL
-49 LENLRKRYEHDLI
+49 LANLTNTIRNSTHLH
-62 YTYVG
+62 
-67 PIVIA
+67 
-72 INPYKQLD
+72 LC
-80 VYSERHMTEY
+80 
-90 YGKAMGSLPPHVFAL
+90 
-105 ADHAYTQLIQGGALD
+105 GALD

-125 IIISGESGS
+125 IIISGESGA

-153 RKGPEGENAAPVPLD
+153 EKPEGETAAISETTCT
-168 GMASALGKLEE
+168 GISGALGKLEE
-179 RVLESN
+179 RVLDSN

-254 DKTLR
+254 DNALR

-265 TPHEYD
+265 TPEEYE

-283 CDDVQEFAVTKR
+283 CDDAKEFATTKR
-295 CLETIGI
+295 CMETIGI
-302 TAKRQERVFELLA
+302 MEDRQEMVFELLA
-315 AVLHLGNLQF
+315 AVLLIGNLKF
-325 AMENDTCVTVE
+325 AMENDTCVSVG
-336 DDSVDRMKLVALLL
+336 DDSANGMKLVASFL
-350 QVSEDALSKALV
+350 QVSEDALSKALL

-378 FEQVRDKRDALAK
+378 LEQVRDKRDALAK

-405 NRTISRTQD
+405 NRTISRNQD

-456 EVEQNDYAKEG
+456 EVEQNDYTKEG

-475 DDNQECL
+475 EDNQECL

-523 RATSGQATSKNKFY
+523 RTSSGHLSGKNKFY

-567 NNEMMNDD
+567 NNETLNDD

-589 EIFDLNMRSIEAI
+589 GIFNLNMQSIEAI
-602 PGNKQVQ
+602 FGNKPQQQ
-609 HTISRRPTEV
+609 HSISRRPGEI
-619 KKNALGN
+619 KGKGMHQQGN

-638 QFRYQLQELMNKISL
+638 QFRHQLQELMNKISL
-653 ANPRYVRCIKPNEV
+653 ANPRYVRCIKPNEF
-667 KRPSELNDAD
+667 KRPNELHAAD

-692 IRQRGFAMREDHD
+692 IRQRGFALREDHD

-718 ENIKELVL
+718 ENIKELVE

-745 VFLKRDMAFK
+745 VFLKRAMAFK
-755 LRRLEMLRGKSAA
+755 LRKLEILRCKSAA
-768 RTIQKWVRNMAR
+768 RAIQKWVRNMAR
-780 IEAVVKIQTK
+780 AEAAVRIQTK
-790 VRQCMAK
+790 ARQLIAK
-797 KKLKRLRQCAYRVM
+797 KQLQRLRRSAHCVM
-811 YILRMRVAM
+811 GIFRMRVAM
-820 AKYQRMR
+820 IKYQRMR
-827 AEHRIHNEKAV
+827 TEYRMRNEKAV
-838 IVQKITRG
+838 IVQKIARG
-846 YLIRKRDLL
+846 HLVRKRNLL
-855 HPCDELGPKE
+855 HPLGEMGPKE
-865 LDVKITEIEKAIE
+865 LDVKIAELEEAIE
-878 DAAMS
+878 DAAVS
-883 KQFELCA
+883 KRFELCA

-897 KLVEA
+897 KIVEA
-902 RKKVR
+902 RKK
-907 TAKEIDAEI
+907 
-916 KKLNEDMEAAA
+916 DMEAAA
-927 VSKQFGRCAEIQKQL
+927 LSKQFGLCAELQKQL
-942 EVLDEAR
+942 EVLQEAR
-949 KHVKE
+949 THVKE
-954 DLNDLEPAELDER
+954 DLNELEPEELDER
-967 IQAMEITIAEA
+967 IRAMETIIAEA
-978 MAARDFSKCGD
+978 MAARDFGKCSD
-989 LQANL
+989 LQVSL
-994 DALVSARKKKQTP
+994 DALVSTRKRKQTP
-1007 AELDAEIDKLNEE
+1007 EELDAEIEKLNQE
-1020 LDSLMK
+1020 LDNLMQK
-1026 KKKFDKCAQLQ
+1026 KQFDKCAQLQ
-1037 SDIDILKRKRARFPA
+1037 SDIDVVKKRRAKFPA
-1052 SVNSPTSPKKVE
+1052 VSKP
-1064 VPAEPVPPPSPKKKA
+1064 PAPPPRSKKSEPSPESA
-1079 SPPIELEPV
+1079 PPLSLKNEMPPQEELEPEPTT
-1088 PATPTPPSNVDRSGI
+1088 PAPPSNIDRGGI
-1103 LLKSE
+1103 LSVCG
-1108 PAVLAPNSSPAA
+1108 PVVFAPNSSPAA
-1120 LPGNKRP
+1120 LPGEKRP
-1127 VPEVSAPIL
+1127 ASAFHQAAQAAAPLPLECSAPQASSVAL
-1136 APTPEISVPNPVP
+1136 APAQPLEDFSAAATPVNDYFPPKGVPT
-1149 APVSVSAPAPLAAMS
+1149 APSA
-1164 VSTPAPLATVS
+1164 
-1175 VSTPAPLAAV
+1175 
-1185 SVSTPAPLAAVS
+1185 
-1197 VSMPASVIPEL
+1197 
-1208 APIPALVAPPVIL
+1208 
-1221 PPVQPSGNASSR
+1221 
-1233 SPPTTDYSPTQE
+1233 
-1245 ISVAPNQTPRRP
+1245 RRP
-1257 PTIYNGPI
+1257 PAIYNGPS
-1265 PTIRRNE
+1265 PSVRWE
-1272 SHTMTPIIPPIKP
+1272 SNTMTPVMPPIKQA
-1285 STFERRARSNSNS
+1285 TFERRGRSNSNS
-1298 STTSGQSFA
+1298 SATSGNSFA
-1307 KSHSSMMSTS
+1307 RSHSSMMSTS
-1317 SKTRKSAAS
+1317 SKARKSSS
-1326 TADPSRTVARLRPA
+1326 TDLSRTVARLRPA
-1340 KPITVNEESSVLEA
+1340 KAITVSEESTVLEA
-1354 ARLMKSHRAS
+1354 ARIMKSHRAA
-1364 AVLVTNYEGAL
+1364 AVLVTNREGAL
-1375 SGIFSDT
+1375 TGIFSDT
-1382 DVARRVI
+1382 DAARRVV
-1389 SKNLDPARITIGSVM
+1389 SKGMDPSRAAIGSVM
-1404 TPKPSCVSLDDSAVD
+1404 TPNPTCVTMEDSAVD
-1419 AMDMMLSGKFRH
+1419 AMDTMLSGKFRH
-1431 LPVVSAQNGNIVGML
+1431 LPVISSHSDNIVGVL

-1460 NLSTALQQE
+1460 NMSTSLHQE
-1469 LGAKSDNAMLRG
+1469 LGASGDNAILRG
-1481 MLEKMLSPTL
+1481 AFEKMLSPSL
-1491 LDVVSKPTE
+1491 HDVTSVPGE
-1500 VMPPLVYGNMTVYEA
+1500 VMPALVYGNMTVYEA
-1515 TTYMAETKR
+1515 TTYMVETKR
-1524 PALVVSSNPE
+1524 PVLVVSSDSE
-1534 SQDLIGIFTP
+1534 AQDLVGIFTP
-1544 KDVLH
+1544 KDLLH
-1549 RVVAEALDV
+1549 RVIAGDLDV
-1558 NMTCV
+1558 HTTSV

-1572 YAVPETSVLDAFHIM
+1572 STGPETSVLDAFHIM

-1593 NLPVVASD
+1593 NLPVVSPD
-1601 SGEILGVADVLSISL
+1601 SGEILGVADVISMSL
-1616 ASFGES
+1616 VSFGES
-1622 REIGNLFNAAL
+1622 SDINKLFNAAF
-1633 DYHDDETNS
+1633 DYHDDDTIS
-1642 MVSGRSTSTMSV
+1642 MTSGRSTSNLSV
-1654 ASKVRQ
+1654 ASKARQ
-1660 QKDRDKGVNVRPVS
+1660 QKDRDKGANVRPVS

-1680 AITIDEVASVFEAA
+1680 AVTIDEVASVFEAA

-1710 AGGLS
+1710 AGGLN
-1715 GILTDTDICRRVQAL
+1715 GILTDTDICHRVLAL
-1730 SLIPEEVPV
+1730 NLIPEEVLV

-1758 ALLSMQEGHFRH
+1758 AMLSMQEGHFRH
-1770 LPVVDNGSIA
+1770 LPVVDGGSIA
-1780 GILNIGK
+1780 GVLNVGK

-1797 YAMQSTDQLK
+1797 HALQSTDQLM
-1807 ASIEKSGK
+1807 ASLEKSGK
-1815 SSTLQQLLAPMLEKL
+1815 SSTLQHLLAPMLEKL
-1830 SKPTLTSILSSEAQ
+1830 SAPTLGSIVDNEIR
-1844 SNSTPAPRLPM
+1844 NGSTPAPRLPK

-1864 AMATTKKAALI
+1864 AMASSKKAALI
-1875 VDNFNPNKLVGI
+1875 VDDINFDKLIGI
-1887 FSPNELV
+1887 FSPKELV
-1894 LNVIAKGHKAS
+1894 LNVIAKGLKAS
-1905 ATHVEDVMMNDPEIA
+1905 ATYVEEVMLNDPEIA
-1920 FPSTSVL
+1920 TPSTSVS
-1927 DGLHIMHDSRIL
+1927 DGLHIMHDFRIL
-1939 NLPVLKDTSNEL
+1939 NLPVLKDDSNEL

-1976 QEFWNTTLQ
+1976 QEFWNTTLE
-1985 LDQPSQPSETDNRE
+1985 LDQPSLPSEAGDRE
-1999 RTTLLSRAEREER
+1999 RTTLISRAEREEK
-2012 SRTVAQLR
+2012 SRTVAKLR

-2025 TVLETTTLAELS
+2025 TVSESTTVAALS
-2037 RTMGRNKMDC
+2037 RTMGRNKVDC
-2047 VLVVSN
+2047 VLVVSE
-2053 EGMLSGIITDT
+2053 EGMLNGIITDT

-2077 NTTLVGDVMTRDP
+2077 DSTLVGDVMTRNP
-2090 VFVSM
+2090 IFVST

-2100 EALISMLQGKFRHLP
+2100 DALISMLEGKFRHLP
-2115 VVERNGPVVGI
+2115 VVERNGPVMGI
-2126 LSIAKCL
+2126 LHIAKCL

-2146 SAALRQTLKKEM
+2146 SAALRHTLEKEM
-2158 NIRANGNARADG
+2158 KSRANGGARTGG
-2170 VSQLLGSMVNKM
+2170 VSQLLGSIVNKM
-2182 FSPDIQT
+2182 FSPNIKT
-2189 VINEEGVEPPHVQ
+2189 VIDEEGIDPPRVQ
-2202 QYTSVFE
+2202 RYTSVYE
-2209 VAKQMAS
+2209 VSKQMAI
-2216 TKKGALVVNNRG
+2216 TNKGALVVDNRG

-2255 CEVMLDKDVRITGAT
+2255 CEVMLEKDVTINGET
-2270 SVIDAMHIMHDQKTL
+2270 SVIDAMHAMHDNRTL
-2285 YLAVMQTETS
+2285 YLAVTQS
-2295 KQPTGLIDVLS
+2295 KANKQPIGLIDVLS

-2313 KGKPSEWKS
+2313 KGKPGEWKS
-2322 FWNASFEAAEDDD
+2322 FWNASFEAGDGDDV
-2335 ASSQHSFRSGFSHS
+2335 SSQHSFRSGVSHNL
-2349 VAPSSSGLSQ
+2349 APSSSGLSQ

-2364 NLATGDV
+2364 TLTTGNV

-2380 KAITISETFTVA
+2380 KAITISETFSVF
-2392 DAAQKMSITQ
+2392 DAAKAMSVAQ
-2402 TDAALVIGR
+2402 TDAALIIGR
-2411 DGALLGIL
+2411 DGGLLGIL

-2429 ALGNDPFYVSVMD
+2429 ALGNDPFYVSVLD
-2442 AMTPNPKFVD
+2442 AMTPDPKFVD

-2471 LPVVDATG
+2471 LPVVDETG
-2479 MVSGMLRIQKC
+2479 MVAGMLRIQKC

-2505 SGSLRQRLE
+2505 SGLLQQRLD
-2514 KQLHVTGIGNGQ
+2514 KQLQATGIGSGQ
-2526 GALKQLVGPMVEKL
+2526 GALKQLVGPMVDKL
-2540 LSPTVDTILE
+2540 LSPTVDSILE

-2580 VEDPIN
+2580 VEDVSGDN
-2586 DSSSSVSGG
+2586 SSSVSGG
-2595 RRSSFSGG
+2595 HRSSISGG

-2636 AETTVGQVMTPNPE
+2636 AETTVGQVMTHDPE

-2661 LHIMYEQNFLHLPVV
+2661 LHIMYEHNFLHLPVV
-2676 NQETATIVG
+2676 NDETATIVG

-2700 AAAIDEDSDWRA
+2700 AAAESGKAIDGDSDWRA

-2732 LTGSR
+2732 MTGSR
-2737 VSRRR
+2737 ISRRR
-2742 PGKYTESHHSSMI
+2742 PGRYTESHHSSM
-2755 DRDNPEPE
+2755 RDHVPEPE

-2775 QVTRINEFI
+2775 EVTRINEFI

-2817 DIVRRVL
+2817 DITRRVL
-2824 AEELDPESCSVAS
+2824 AEGMDPESCSVAS
-2837 VMTKKPM
+2837 VMTTKPS

-2866 LPVLGSDGTPQGML
+2866 LPVLGSDGTPHGML
-2880 DISKCLYDAIA
+2880 DISKCLYDAIT

-2897 QSTEAAASQFSRDLE
+2897 QSTEAAASEFSRDLG
-2912 TGSNLKR
+2912 TGSNLQR

-2942 PPVITIHTTAARAA
+2942 PPVINIHTMAARAA

-2966 IVLGDEQELCGM
+2966 IVLSDEQELCGM

-2991 GLYADTTTVEE
+2991 GLCAETTTVEE
-3002 VMTVDPDLMGPNMSI
+3002 VMTVDPDLMGPDVSI
-3017 VDGLRALHGAGQLFM
+3017 VNGLRSLHDAGQLFM

-3062 SNGDWRK
+3062 SNGDWRQ

-3084 AFGEVNDD
+3084 AFGGINDD
-3092 VRSIG
+3092 VRSVG

-3102 ERDEFNGNGSVS
+3102 ERDEYNAVDGAS
-3114 TPTASAVGLGA
+3114 TPTASGVGTNGA

-3149 TAATSNLMQKT
+3149 TTATSVLMQKLSE
-3160 MDENMFVFKVSDGS
+3160 ENKFVFKVSDGR
-3174 QGHFHRIMCRFTSMG
+3174 QGHFHRIMCKFDSMG

-3194 IRFKMGMDDNEALR
+3194 IRFKMGLDENEALR
-3208 LKYEDDEGDLAV
+3208 LKCEDDEGDLAL
-3220 LTSDESLVEAVHMA
+3220 LTSDESLVEAVNMA

-3247 VVNRS
+3247 VVTRQQ
-3252 HDGNGSVVSMANSS
+3252 HDGNGSVVSA
-3266 ASNTASSVNV
+3266 ASSVTSAAGSGSNAA
-3276 GGAKARSQILTK
+3276 GSKPRNRLLTK
-3288 VDEMSSDSSDES
+3288 VDEMSSAENS
-3300 SDEEIVR
+3300 SDEEIARRKGKKFRR
-3307 KKSKKSRRKR
+3307 KKNRRIR
-3317 EQKNPTGLIAGGA
+3317 GIRDFSFNSNIIAGGA
-3330 TLVVGL
+3330 VTLVGL
-3336 GALALMFMRRK
+3336 GAVALMMMRRK

>member
-1 MQRRGGGTRKERLLR
+1 MTRKERLLR
-16 AKMKK
+16 AKLKK
-21 KMQDTD
+21 KMADD
-27 TSPTGNTFEDIL
+27 DKSPSSGANSFEDIL
-39 HMSDLSEQSL
+39 QMSDLSELSL
-49 LENLRKRYEHDLI
+49 LENLRKRYEHALI

-67 PIVIA
+67 SILIA

-80 VYSERHMTEY
+80 AYSERQMTAY
-90 YGKAMGSLPPHVFAL
+90 YGKAMGALPPHVFAL

-153 RKGPEGENAAPVPLD
+153 RKGPDGEAGAPLVEPTANS
-168 GMASALGKLEE
+168 GMSGALGKLEE
-179 RVLESN
+179 KVLESN

-254 DKTLR
+254 DNALR

-265 TPHEYD
+265 TPHDYE

-276 ECFHIHS
+276 ECFSIHE
-283 CDDVQEFAVTKR
+283 CDDAKEFMTTKR
-295 CLETIGI
+295 CMETIGI
-302 TAKRQERVFELLA
+302 TGQRQEMVFELLA
-315 AVLHLGNLQF
+315 AVLQLGNLQF
-325 AMENDTCVTVE
+325 AMENDTCVTLG
-336 DDSVDRMKLVALLL
+336 DDSADGMKLVASLLK
-350 QVSEDALSKALV
+350 VSEDALSKALL

-378 FEQVRDKRDALAK
+378 SEQVRDKRDALAK

-475 DDNQECL
+475 EDNQECL

-523 RATSGQATSKNKFY
+523 RTSSGHSSSKNKFY

-567 NNEMMNDD
+567 NNETMNDD
-575 MKELIRQSKSDWLR
+575 MKELIRQSESDWLR
-589 EIFDLNMRSIEAI
+589 GIFDLNMQSIEAI
-602 PGNKQVQ
+602 PGNKPQQQ
-609 HTISRRPTEV
+609 HSISRRPNEM
-619 KKNALGN
+619 KKGLHQQGN

-638 QFRYQLQELMNKISL
+638 QFRYQLQELMAKISL
-653 ANPRYVRCIKPNEV
+653 ANPRYVRCIKPNEF
-667 KRPSELNDAD
+667 KRPSELNDTD

-692 IRQRGFAMREDHD
+692 IRQRGFALREDHD

-710 YQSLAPDA
+710 YQSLAPEA
-718 ENIKELVL
+718 ENIKELVE

-745 VFLKRDMAFK
+745 VFLKRTMAFK
-755 LRRLEMLRGKSAA
+755 LRKLEVLRCKSAA
-768 RTIQKWVRNMAR
+768 RAIQKWVRNIAR
-780 IEAVVKIQTK
+780 TEAAVKIQTK
-790 VRQCMAK
+790 TRQFVAK
-797 KKLKRLRQCAYRVM
+797 RRLQRLRRSAYRVM

-820 AKYQRMR
+820 TKYQHLR
-827 AEHRIHNEKAV
+827 AEYRLKSEKAV
-838 IVQKITRG
+838 IVQKIVRG
-846 YLIRKRDLL
+846 HLVRKRDLL
-855 HPCDELGPKE
+855 HPFGDLGPKE
-865 LDVKITEIEKAIE
+865 LDAKIAEMETAIE
-878 DAAMS
+878 AAAQS

-890 NLQLELE
+890 NLQLDLE
-897 KLVEA
+897 KIVEA

-927 VSKQFGRCAEIQKQL
+927 MSKQFGLCAELQKQL
-942 EVLDEAR
+942 ESLQEAR
-949 KHVKE
+949 KNVKE
-954 DLNDLEPAELDER
+954 DLNELEPEELDER
-967 IQAMEITIAEA
+967 IHAMETTIAEA
-978 MAARDFSKCGD
+978 MAARDFGKCGD
-989 LQANL
+989 LQISL
-994 DALVSARKKKQTP
+994 DVLVTARKKKQTP
-1007 AELDAEIDKLNEE
+1007 EE
-1020 LDSLMK
+1020 LDTEIAKLNQELDNLMQK
-1026 KKKFDKCAQLQ
+1026 KQFDKCAQLQ
-1037 SDIDILKRKRARFPA
+1037 KDIDVLKKKRAKFPA
-1052 SVNSPTSPKKVE
+1052 AAPKAPT
-1064 VPAEPVPPPSPKKKA
+1064 PPPSPKKPE
-1079 SPPIELEPV
+1079 PPAE
-1088 PATPTPPSNVDRSGI
+1088 PTPPPSPKKETPPPEEPAAPAPPSNMDRSGI
-1103 LLKSE
+1103 PARE
-1108 PAVLAPNSSPAA
+1108 PVAAVEAPNSSPAA
-1120 LPGNKRP
+1120 LPGEKRP
-1127 VPEVSAPIL
+1127 AVELPQTAP
-1136 APTPEISVPNPVP
+1136 AAQVAPVP
-1149 APVSVSAPAPLAAMS
+1149 QASPAPLAS
-1164 VSTPAPLATVS
+1164 PVV
-1175 VSTPAPLAAV
+1175 
-1185 SVSTPAPLAAVS
+1185 
-1197 VSMPASVIPEL
+1197 L
-1208 APIPALVAPPVIL
+1208 APAQSFEEYPPAAAAPVNEYVAPQEV
-1221 PPVQPSGNASSR
+1221 
-1233 SPPTTDYSPTQE
+1233 PTAPT
-1245 ISVAPNQTPRRP
+1245 PMPKRP
-1257 PTIYNGPI
+1257 PAIYNGPSSV
-1265 PTIRRNE
+1265 TWGA
-1272 SHTMTPIIPPIKP
+1272 SKSSTMTPVMPPIKQP
-1285 STFERRARSNSNS
+1285 TFERRARSGSNS
-1298 STTSGQSFA
+1298 SATSGHSFA
-1307 KSHSSMMSTS
+1307 RSHSSMMSTS
-1317 SKTRKSAAS
+1317 SKTKKSSS
-1326 TADPSRTVARLRPA
+1326 TVDPSRTVARLRPA
-1340 KPITVNEESSVLEA
+1340 KAITVNEDSTVLEA
-1354 ARLMKSHRAS
+1354 ARLMKSHRAA
-1364 AVLVTNYEGAL
+1364 AVLVTNWEGAL
-1375 SGIFSDT
+1375 TGIFSDT
-1382 DVARRVI
+1382 DAARRVV
-1389 SKNLDPARITIGSVM
+1389 SKGVDPARVSIRSVM
-1404 TPKPSCVSLDDSAVD
+1404 TPNPSCVSLEDNAVD
-1419 AMDMMLSGKFRH
+1419 AMDTMLSGKFRH
-1431 LPVVSAQNGNIVGML
+1431 LPVVSSHSGNIVGLL

-1460 NLSTALQQE
+1460 NMSTSLQQE
-1469 LGAKSDNAMLRG
+1469 LGASSNNVLLRG
-1481 MLEKMLSPTL
+1481 MLEKMLSPSL
-1491 LDVVSKPTE
+1491 QDVVSAPGE

-1515 TTYMAETKR
+1515 TTYMAETRR

-1534 SQDLIGIFTP
+1534 SQDLVGIFTP
-1544 KDVLH
+1544 KDVLL
-1549 RVVAEALDV
+1549 RVIAEDLDV
-1558 NMTCV
+1558 HTTVV

-1572 YAVPETSVLDAFHIM
+1572 SAAPETSVLDAFHIM

-1593 NLPVVASD
+1593 NLPVVSPD

-1622 REIGNLFNAAL
+1622 RDIGKFFNAAF
-1633 DYHDDETNS
+1633 DYHDDDTTS
-1642 MVSGRSTSTMSV
+1642 MASGRSTSNLSV

-1660 QKDRDKGVNVRPVS
+1660 QKDRDKGVNIRPVS

-1680 AITIDEVASVFEAA
+1680 AVTIDEVASVFEAA

-1710 AGGLS
+1710 AGGLN
-1715 GILTDTDICRRVQAL
+1715 GILTDTDICRRVLAL
-1730 SLIPEEVPV
+1730 NLNPEEVPV

-1770 LPVVDNGSIA
+1770 LPVVDGGGIA
-1780 GILNIGK
+1780 GVLNIGK

-1797 YAMQSTDQLK
+1797 HATQSTDQLK
-1807 ASIEKSGK
+1807 ASLEKSGK

-1830 SKPTLTSILSSEAQ
+1830 STPTLGSILEAESQ
-1844 SNSTPAPRLPM
+1844 NGSTPAPRMPK
-1855 SSLVSDVVK
+1855 SSLVSDVAK
-1864 AMATTKKAALI
+1864 AMASTKKAALI
-1875 VDNFNPNKLVGI
+1875 VDDFNFDKLVGI
-1887 FSPNELV
+1887 FTPNELV
-1894 LNVIAKGHKAS
+1894 MNVIAKSLKPS
-1905 ATHVEDVMMNDPEIA
+1905 ATYVEEVMLNDPEIA
-1920 FPSTSVL
+1920 APSTSVL
-1927 DGLHIMHDSRIL
+1927 DGLHIMHDSRCL
-1939 NLPVLKDTSNEL
+1939 NLPVLKEDSYEL

-1985 LDQPSQPSETDNRE
+1985 LDQPSLPSEAGDRE
-1999 RTTLLSRAEREER
+1999 RTTLLSRAEQEEKK
-2012 SRTVAQLR
+2012 RTVSKLR
-2020 PSKVL
+2020 PTKVL
-2025 TVLETTTLAELS
+2025 TVSETTTIAELS

-2047 VLVVSN
+2047 VLVVSE
-2053 EGMLSGIITDT
+2053 EGMLNGIITDT

-2077 NTTLVGDVMTRDP
+2077 DSTLVGDVMTRNP

-2100 EALISMLQGKFRHLP
+2100 DALISMLEGKFRHLP

-2126 LSIAKCL
+2126 LNIAKCL

-2146 SAALRQTLKKEM
+2146 SAALRHTLEKEM
-2158 NIRANGNARADG
+2158 KSRVNGNARTGG

-2182 FSPDIQT
+2182 FSPDIKT
-2189 VINEEGVEPPHVQ
+2189 VIEEEGVDPPRVQ
-2202 QYTSVFE
+2202 RFTSVFE
-2209 VAKQMAS
+2209 VSKQMAV

-2228 QYCGIFTP
+2228 QFCGIFTP

-2255 CEVMLDKDVRITGAT
+2255 CEVMLEKDVTVNGAT
-2270 SVIDAMHIMHDQKTL
+2270 SVIDAMHTMHDYKTL
-2285 YLAVMQTETS
+2285 YLAVMQSEVN
-2295 KQPTGLIDVLS
+2295 KQPIGLIDVLS

-2322 FWNASFEAAEDDD
+2322 FWNASFEATDDD
-2335 ASSQHSFRSGFSHS
+2335 DVSSHHSFRSGLSHNH
-2349 VAPSSSGLSQ
+2349 AASSTGMSQ
-2359 KGRQA
+2359 KDKKPS
-2364 NLATGDV
+2364 LAKGDV

-2380 KAITISETFTVA
+2380 KAITISETFSVA
-2392 DAAQKMSITQ
+2392 DAAKEMSVAQ
-2402 TDAALVIGR
+2402 TDAALIIGR
-2411 DGALLGIL
+2411 DGGLLGIL

-2429 ALGNDPFYVSVMD
+2429 ALGNDPFYVSVLD
-2442 AMTPNPKFVD
+2442 AMTPDPKFVD

-2471 LPVVDATG
+2471 LPVVDETG
-2479 MVSGMLRIQKC
+2479 MVAGMLRIQKC

-2514 KQLHVTGIGNGQ
+2514 KQLHATGIGSGQ
-2526 GALKQLVGPMVEKL
+2526 GALKQLVAPMVDKL
-2540 LSPTVDTILE
+2540 LSPTVDSILE

-2580 VEDPIN
+2580 VEDPN
-2586 DSSSSVSGG
+2586 ADNSSSVSGG
-2595 RRSSFSGG
+2595 HRSSISGG

-2650 TAPPNTKLVEA
+2650 TAPPSTKLVEA
-2661 LHIMYEQNFLHLPVV
+2661 LHIMYEHNFLHLPIV
-2676 NQETATIVG
+2676 NPETSTIVG

-2700 AAAIDEDSDWRA
+2700 AAAESGSPIDEDSDWRA
-2712 FWDVSLALGHDE
+2712 FWDVSLALGHDD

-2732 LTGSR
+2732 MTGSR
-2737 VSRRR
+2737 YSRMSRRR
-2742 PGKYTESHHSSMI
+2742 PGKYTESHHSSMM
-2755 DRDNPEPE
+2755 DHVPEPE

-2775 QVTRINEFI
+2775 EVTRINEFI

-2817 DIVRRVL
+2817 DITRRVL
-2824 AEELDPESCSVAS
+2824 AEDIDPESCSVAS
-2837 VMTKKPM
+2837 VMTTKPT
-2844 CVYMEDQA
+2844 CVFMEDQA

-2866 LPVLGSDGTPQGML
+2866 LPVLASDGTPQGML
-2880 DISKCLYDAIA
+2880 DISKCLYDAIT
-2891 CMEKVQ
+2891 CLEKVQ
-2897 QSTEAAASQFSRDLE
+2897 QSTEAAASEFSRDLG
-2912 TGSNLKR
+2912 TGSNLQR

-2942 PPVITIHTTAARAA
+2942 PPVIDIHTTAARAA
-2956 KLMANTKKAA
+2956 KLMSNTKKAA
-2966 IVLGDEQELCGM
+2966 IVLGDEHELCGM

-2991 GLYADTTTVEE
+2991 GLYAETTTVEE
-3002 VMTVDPDLMGPNMSI
+3002 VMTMDPDLMGPEMSI
-3017 VDGLRALHGAGQLFM
+3017 VDGLRALHDAGQLFM

-3062 SNGDWRK
+3062 SNGDWRQ

-3084 AFGEVNDD
+3084 AYGGLNDD
-3092 VRSIG
+3092 VRSVG

-3102 ERDEFNGNGSVS
+3102 ERDEYNADSVS
-3114 TPTASAVGLGA
+3114 TPTASAVGLNGA

-3149 TAATSNLMQKT
+3149 TATTSVMMKNIT
-3160 MDENMFVFKVSDGS
+3160 DENTFVFKVSDGP
-3174 QGHFHRIMCRFTSMG
+3174 QGHFHRIMCRFNSMG

-3194 IRFKMGMDDNEALR
+3194 IRFKMGLDDNEALR
-3208 LKYEDDEGDLAV
+3208 LRYEDDEGDMAL

-3234 QRAGWKRLVLVVD
+3234 QRAGWKRLVLELD
-3247 VVNRS
+3247 VVKRQQ
-3252 HDGNGSVVSMANSS
+3252 HDGNGSVVSMASS
-3266 ASNTASSVNV
+3266 AAGSATGSNVAGPKPRN
-3276 GGAKARSQILTK
+3276 RLLTK
-3288 VDEMSSDSSDES
+3288 VDELSSSDSSDDS
-3300 SDEEIVR
+3300 SSEEEVVR
-3307 KKSKKSRRKR
+3307 KKSKKSRRKNR
-3317 EQKNPTGLIAGGA
+3317 DRGFSLNSNAGLIAGGA
-3330 TLVVGL
+3330 ATLVVGL
-3336 GALALMFMRRK
+3336 SAVALMFMRRK